1 MRYINYFYFYK
12 ILLLKNEKNLKII
25 KSMNASYRF
34 RNFTSNMLVRNMKM
48 DKEIYIKKRKD
59 EKYINFEFKIKHL
72 LILDK
77 NGYLLINSSISEYSK
92 LSPKFLDMIKL
103 LVMKIICLDLK
114 YYEIFFKH
122 YKIFILNQNFIYIAI
137 LSNKYNS
144 CLIRL
149 YLLFFN
155 AVFINLL
162 GDNIINQSYVDLTTI
177 SKIVEVYYIPPLT
190 IKFSKAIDY
199 ILAKKETNSS
209 KYLYKFKNLFIY
221 YIENNGYIIP
231 LFDYRKIIHSKEL
244 KYKYNIRKNEDIL
257 NSITRLILEPIYNNN
272 YINKSEIYSHSL
284 ELYSTF
290 PRWMLI
296 GKYLKIYNGIIFV
309 QLYTAK
315 KLSKVNNIYQ
325 EYEIKEQMNIDS
337 YYKIAS
343 KHSNKFVKIIEF
355 FLYSYFETISDIM
368 NKYCNPKNELLY
380 FDIDLLIVTN
390 DVLSL
395 KVVEENLINLVY
407 KRLKLNRKNEI
418 VSNNSEN
425 NLKSSS
431 DKESESNNNS
441 EKNNDFDD
449 KKDDSKIDDSS
460 SSVSITSV
468 SKTFLQLDTT
478 DILKEIKRKSVQL
491 SSFDSNF
498 FYDGNSEFSEIWNIS
513 CIKNTN
519 QNNYDLRSFF
529 SNIPG
534 EKKLSGID
542 KISIIEK
549 QDKQDKLDISRR
561 QTDKQIN
568 IFRGHRNSIG
578 PTFNIIVNNNNNNTN
593 NNNGIM
599 ANRKVSMKS
608 LKNRRINSIVF
619 TNKNTATITP
629 NKMNFNRKKSSFNFN
644 KAINLHK
651 RSNSSTNSGLYLNQ
665 FYSMI
670 YNNPKFFKSKYQILK
685 EIQNKI
691 KQSYTKKS
699 NSLIIENKRENKK
712 EKKVKIITNEKNNNF
727 NKINSFFEDDQGIT
741 KDILQEFYEDKSSIN
756 FLQNNKNSL
765 FRKLNK
771 GK

>member
-1 MRYINYFYFYK
+1 
-12 ILLLKNEKNLKII
+12 
-25 KSMNASYRF
+25 MNASYRL
-34 RNFTSNMLVRNMKM
+34 RNFVSNMIVRNMKM
-48 DKEIYIKKRKD
+48 NKEIYIKKKKD

-92 LSPKFLDMIKL
+92 LSPKFIDRIKL
-103 LVMKIICLDLK
+103 FVMKIICLDLK

-122 YKIFILNQNFIYIAI
+122 YKIFILNQNFIYVAI
-137 LSNKYNS
+137 LSSKYNS

-155 AVFINLL
+155 TVFINLL
-162 GDNIINQSYVDLTTI
+162 GDNIINQSFVDLTTI

-190 IKFSKAIDY
+190 IKFSNAIEY
-199 ILAKKETNSS
+199 ILSKKEANSS

-231 LFDYRKIIHSKEL
+231 LFDYRKIILSKEL
-244 KYKYNIRKNEDIL
+244 KYKYNIRKNEDVL
-257 NSITRLILEPIYNNN
+257 HSITQIILEPIYNNN

-284 ELYSTF
+284 ELFSTF

-296 GKYLKIYNGIIFV
+296 GKYLKIFNGIIFV
-309 QLYTAK
+309 QVYTAK
-315 KLSKVNNIYQ
+315 KLSKINNIYQ
-325 EYEIKEQMNIDS
+325 EYEIKEQMNLDD
-337 YYKIAS
+337 YYKITS
-343 KHSNKFVKIIEF
+343 KHSNKFLKIIEF

-395 KVVEENLINLVY
+395 KVVEDSLINLVY
-407 KRLKLNRKNEI
+407 KRLKLNRKNEV
-418 VSNNSEN
+418 VSNNTSNSKSLSE
-425 NLKSSS
+425 
-431 DKESESNNNS
+431 KESESNNNS
-441 EKNNDFDD
+441 EKNNDIEN
-449 KKDDSKIDDSS
+449 KKDDSKIDSS
-460 SSVSITSV
+460 SSISVTSV

-478 DILKEIKRKSVQL
+478 DILKEIKRRKSIQL
-491 SSFDSNF
+491 SSFDSNI
-498 FYDGNSEFSEIWNIS
+498 FYDGKSEISEIWNIS

-519 QNNYDLRSFF
+519 QNNFDLRSLF

-568 IFRGHRNSIG
+568 IFKGHRNSIG
-578 PTFNIIVNNNNNNTN
+578 PTFNIIVNNNNNNANNNAN

-599 ANRKVSMKS
+599 ASRKVSMKS
-608 LKNRRINSIVF
+608 LKNRRVNSIVIN
-619 TNKNTATITP
+619 NKNTATIAP
-629 NKMNFNRKKSSFNFN
+629 NKINFNKKKSSIMFT
-644 KAINLHK
+644 KANYLHK

-665 FYSMI
+665 FYSLI
-670 YNNPKFFKSKYQILK
+670 NNNPKFFKSKYQILK

-691 KQSYTKKS
+691 KQSFTKKS
-699 NSLIIENKRENKK
+699 NSLIIENKKDIKK
-712 EKKVKIITNEKNNNF
+712 EKKVTFKKNEKNSNI
-727 NKINSFFEDDQGIT
+727 NKINSFLEDDQGIT
-741 KDILQEFYEDKSSIN
+741 NDILQEFYEDKSSVN

>member
-1 MRYINYFYFYK
+1 
-12 ILLLKNEKNLKII
+12 
-25 KSMNASYRF
+25 MNASYRL
-34 RNFTSNMLVRNMKM
+34 RNFVSNMIVRNMKM
-48 DKEIYIKKRKD
+48 NKEIYIKKKKD

-92 LSPKFLDMIKL
+92 LSPKFIDRIKL
-103 LVMKIICLDLK
+103 FVMKIICLDLK

-122 YKIFILNQNFIYIAI
+122 YKIFILNQNFIYVAI
-137 LSNKYNS
+137 LSSKYNS

-155 AVFINLL
+155 TVFINLL
-162 GDNIINQSYVDLTTI
+162 GDNIINQSFVDLTTI

-190 IKFSKAIDY
+190 IKFSNAIEY
-199 ILAKKETNSS
+199 ILSKKEANSS

-231 LFDYRKIIHSKEL
+231 LFDYRKIILSKEL
-244 KYKYNIRKNEDIL
+244 KYKYNIRKNEDVL
-257 NSITRLILEPIYNNN
+257 HSITQIILEPIYNNN

-284 ELYSTF
+284 ELFSTF

-296 GKYLKIYNGIIFV
+296 GKYLKIFNGIIFV
-309 QLYTAK
+309 QVYTAK
-315 KLSKVNNIYQ
+315 KLSKINNIYQ
-325 EYEIKEQMNIDS
+325 EYEIKEQMNLDD
-337 YYKIAS
+337 YYKITS
-343 KHSNKFVKIIEF
+343 KHSNKFLKIIEF

-395 KVVEENLINLVY
+395 KVVEDSLINLVY
-407 KRLKLNRKNEI
+407 KRLKLNRKNEV
-418 VSNNSEN
+418 VSNNTSNSKSLSE
-425 NLKSSS
+425 
-431 DKESESNNNS
+431 KESESNNNS
-441 EKNNDFDD
+441 EKNNDIEN
-449 KKDDSKIDDSS
+449 KKDDSKIDSS
-460 SSVSITSV
+460 SSISVTSV

-478 DILKEIKRKSVQL
+478 DILKEIKRKSIQL
-491 SSFDSNF
+491 SSFDSNI

-519 QNNYDLRSFF
+519 QNNYDLRSLF

-568 IFRGHRNSIG
+568 IFKGHRNSIG
-578 PTFNIIVNNNNNNTN
+578 PTFNIIVNNNNNNANNNAN

-599 ANRKVSMKS
+599 ASRKVSMKS
-608 LKNRRINSIVF
+608 LKNRRVNSIVIN
-619 TNKNTATITP
+619 NKNTATIAP
-629 NKMNFNRKKSSFNFN
+629 NKINFNKKKSSIMFT
-644 KAINLHK
+644 KANYLHK

-665 FYSMI
+665 FYSLI
-670 YNNPKFFKSKYQILK
+670 NNNPKFFKSKYQILK

-699 NSLIIENKRENKK
+699 NSLIIENKKDIKK
-712 EKKVKIITNEKNNNF
+712 EKKVTFKKNEKNSNI
-727 NKINSFFEDDQGIT
+727 NKINSFLEDDQGIT
-741 KDILQEFYEDKSSIN
+741 NDILQEFYEDKSSVN

>member
-1 MRYINYFYFYK
+1 
-12 ILLLKNEKNLKII
+12 
-25 KSMNASYRF
+25 MNASYRL
-34 RNFTSNMLVRNMKM
+34 RNFVSNMIVRNMKM
-48 DKEIYIKKRKD
+48 NKEIYIKKKKD

-92 LSPKFLDMIKL
+92 LSPKFIDRIKL
-103 LVMKIICLDLK
+103 FVMKIICLDLK

-122 YKIFILNQNFIYIAI
+122 YKIFILNQNFIYVAI
-137 LSNKYNS
+137 LSSKYNS

-155 AVFINLL
+155 TVFINLL
-162 GDNIINQSYVDLTTI
+162 GDNIINQSFVDLTTI

-190 IKFSKAIDY
+190 IKFSNAIEY
-199 ILAKKETNSS
+199 ILSKKEANSS

-231 LFDYRKIIHSKEL
+231 LFDYRKIILSKEL
-244 KYKYNIRKNEDIL
+244 KYKYNIRKNEDVL
-257 NSITRLILEPIYNNN
+257 HSITQIILEPIYNNN

-284 ELYSTF
+284 ELFSTF

-296 GKYLKIYNGIIFV
+296 GKYLKIFNGIIFV
-309 QLYTAK
+309 QVYTAK
-315 KLSKVNNIYQ
+315 KLSKINNIYQ
-325 EYEIKEQMNIDS
+325 EYEIKDQMNLDD
-337 YYKIAS
+337 YYKITS
-343 KHSNKFVKIIEF
+343 KHSNKFLKIIEF

-395 KVVEENLINLVY
+395 KVVEDSLINLVY
-407 KRLKLNRKNEI
+407 KRLKLNRKNEV
-418 VSNNSEN
+418 VSNNSSN
-425 NLKSSS
+425 SKSLSE
-431 DKESESNNNS
+431 KESESNNNS
-441 EKNNDFDD
+441 EKNNDIEN
-449 KKDDSKIDDSS
+449 KKDDSKIDSS
-460 SSVSITSV
+460 SSISVTSV

-478 DILKEIKRKSVQL
+478 DILKEIKRRKSIQL
-491 SSFDSNF
+491 SSFDSNI

-519 QNNYDLRSFF
+519 QNNYDLRSLF

-568 IFRGHRNSIG
+568 IFKGHRNSIG
-578 PTFNIIVNNNNNNTN
+578 PTFNIIVNNNNNSNNNAN

-599 ANRKVSMKS
+599 ASRKVSMKS
-608 LKNRRINSIVF
+608 LKNRRVNSIVIN
-619 TNKNTATITP
+619 NKNTATIAP
-629 NKMNFNRKKSSFNFN
+629 NKINFNKKKSSIMFT
-644 KAINLHK
+644 KANYLHK

-665 FYSMI
+665 FYSLI
-670 YNNPKFFKSKYQILK
+670 NNNPKFFKSKYQILK

-699 NSLIIENKRENKK
+699 NSLIIENKKDIKK
-712 EKKVKIITNEKNNNF
+712 EKKVTFKKNEKNSNI
-727 NKINSFFEDDQGIT
+727 NKINSFLEDDQGIT
-741 KDILQEFYEDKSSIN
+741 NDILQEFYEDKSSVN

>member
-1 MRYINYFYFYK
+1 
-12 ILLLKNEKNLKII
+12 
-25 KSMNASYRF
+25 MNASYRL
-34 RNFTSNMLVRNMKM
+34 RNFVSNMIVRNMKM
-48 DKEIYIKKRKD
+48 NKEIYIKKKKD

-92 LSPKFLDMIKL
+92 LSPKFIDRIKL
-103 LVMKIICLDLK
+103 FVMKIICLDLK

-122 YKIFILNQNFIYIAI
+122 YKIFILNQNFIYVAI
-137 LSNKYNS
+137 LSSKYNS

-155 AVFINLL
+155 TVFINLL
-162 GDNIINQSYVDLTTI
+162 GDNIINQSFVDLTTI

-190 IKFSKAIDY
+190 IKFSNAIEY
-199 ILAKKETNSS
+199 ILSKKEANSS

-231 LFDYRKIIHSKEL
+231 LFDYRKIILSKEL
-244 KYKYNIRKNEDIL
+244 KYKYNIRKNEDVL
-257 NSITRLILEPIYNNN
+257 HSITQIILEPIYNNN

-284 ELYSTF
+284 ELFSTF

-296 GKYLKIYNGIIFV
+296 GKYLKIFNGIIFV
-309 QLYTAK
+309 QVYTAK
-315 KLSKVNNIYQ
+315 KLSKINNIYQ
-325 EYEIKEQMNIDS
+325 EYEIKEQMNLDD
-337 YYKIAS
+337 YYKITS
-343 KHSNKFVKIIEF
+343 KHSNKFLKIIEF

-395 KVVEENLINLVY
+395 KVVEDSLINLVY
-407 KRLKLNRKNEI
+407 KRLKLNRKNEV
-418 VSNNSEN
+418 VSNNTSNSKSLSE
-425 NLKSSS
+425 
-431 DKESESNNNS
+431 KESESNNNS
-441 EKNNDFDD
+441 EKNNDIEN
-449 KKDDSKIDDSS
+449 KKDDSKIDSS
-460 SSVSITSV
+460 SSISVTSV

-478 DILKEIKRKSVQL
+478 DILKEIKRRKSIQL
-491 SSFDSNF
+491 SSFDSNI
-498 FYDGNSEFSEIWNIS
+498 FYDGKSEISEIWNIS

-519 QNNYDLRSFF
+519 QNNFDLRSLF

-568 IFRGHRNSIG
+568 IFKGHRNSIG
-578 PTFNIIVNNNNNNTN
+578 PTFNIIVNNNNNNANNNAN

-599 ANRKVSMKS
+599 ASRKVSMKS
-608 LKNRRINSIVF
+608 LKNRRVNSIVIN
-619 TNKNTATITP
+619 NKNTATIAP
-629 NKMNFNRKKSSFNFN
+629 NKINFNKKKSSIMFT
-644 KAINLHK
+644 KANYLHK

-665 FYSMI
+665 FYSLI
-670 YNNPKFFKSKYQILK
+670 NNNPKFFKSKYQILK

-691 KQSYTKKS
+691 KQSFTKKS
-699 NSLIIENKRENKK
+699 NSLIIENKKDIKK
-712 EKKVKIITNEKNNNF
+712 EKKVTFKKNEKNSNI
-727 NKINSFFEDDQGIT
+727 NKINSFLEDDQGIAN
-741 KDILQEFYEDKSSIN
+741 DILQEFYEDKSSVN

>member
-1 MRYINYFYFYK
+1 
-12 ILLLKNEKNLKII
+12 
-25 KSMNASYRF
+25 MNASYRL
-34 RNFTSNMLVRNMKM
+34 RNFVSNMIVRNMKM
-48 DKEIYIKKRKD
+48 NKEIYIKKKKD

-92 LSPKFLDMIKL
+92 LSPKFIDRIKL
-103 LVMKIICLDLK
+103 FVMKIICLDLK

-122 YKIFILNQNFIYIAI
+122 YKIFILNQNFIYVAI
-137 LSNKYNS
+137 LSSKYNS

-155 AVFINLL
+155 TVFINLL
-162 GDNIINQSYVDLTTI
+162 GDNIINQSFVDLTTI

-190 IKFSKAIDY
+190 IKFSNAIEY
-199 ILAKKETNSS
+199 ILSKKEANSS

-231 LFDYRKIIHSKEL
+231 LFDYRKIILSKEL
-244 KYKYNIRKNEDIL
+244 KYKYNIRKNEDVL
-257 NSITRLILEPIYNNN
+257 HSITQIILEPIYNNN

-284 ELYSTF
+284 ELFSTF

-296 GKYLKIYNGIIFV
+296 GKYLKIFNGIIFV
-309 QLYTAK
+309 QVYTAK
-315 KLSKVNNIYQ
+315 KLSKINNIYQ
-325 EYEIKEQMNIDS
+325 EYEIKDQMNLDD
-337 YYKIAS
+337 YYKITS
-343 KHSNKFVKIIEF
+343 KHSNKFLKIIEF

-395 KVVEENLINLVY
+395 KVVEDSLINLVY
-407 KRLKLNRKNEI
+407 KRLKLNRKNEV
-418 VSNNSEN
+418 VSNNTSNSKSLSE
-425 NLKSSS
+425 
-431 DKESESNNNS
+431 KESESNNNS
-441 EKNNDFDD
+441 EKNNDIEN
-449 KKDDSKIDDSS
+449 KKDDSKIDSS
-460 SSVSITSV
+460 SSISVTSV

-478 DILKEIKRKSVQL
+478 DILKEIKRRKSIQL
-491 SSFDSNF
+491 SSFDSNI

-519 QNNYDLRSFF
+519 QNNYDLRSLF

-568 IFRGHRNSIG
+568 IFKGHRNSIG
-578 PTFNIIVNNNNNNTN
+578 PTFNIIVNNNNNNANNNAN

-599 ANRKVSMKS
+599 ASRKVSMKS
-608 LKNRRINSIVF
+608 LKNRRVNSIVIN
-619 TNKNTATITP
+619 NKNTATITP
-629 NKMNFNRKKSSFNFN
+629 NKINFNKKKSSIMFT
-644 KAINLHK
+644 KANYLHK

-665 FYSMI
+665 FYSLI
-670 YNNPKFFKSKYQILK
+670 NNNPKFFKSKYQILK

-699 NSLIIENKRENKK
+699 NSLIIENKKDIKK
-712 EKKVKIITNEKNNNF
+712 EKKVTFKKNEKNSNI
-727 NKINSFFEDDQGIT
+727 NKINSFLEDDQGIT
-741 KDILQEFYEDKSSIN
+741 NDILQEFYEDKSSVN

>member
-1 MRYINYFYFYK
+1 
-12 ILLLKNEKNLKII
+12 
-25 KSMNASYRF
+25 MNASYRL
-34 RNFTSNMLVRNMKM
+34 RNFVSNMIVRNMKM
-48 DKEIYIKKRKD
+48 NKEIYIKKKKD

-92 LSPKFLDMIKL
+92 LSPKFIDRIKL
-103 LVMKIICLDLK
+103 FVMKIICLDLK

-122 YKIFILNQNFIYIAI
+122 YKIFILNQNFIYVAI
-137 LSNKYNS
+137 LSSKYNS

-155 AVFINLL
+155 TVFINLL
-162 GDNIINQSYVDLTTI
+162 GDNIINQSFVDLTTI

-190 IKFSKAIDY
+190 IKFSNAIEY
-199 ILAKKETNSS
+199 ILSKKEANSS

-231 LFDYRKIIHSKEL
+231 LFDYRKIILSKEL
-244 KYKYNIRKNEDIL
+244 KYKYNIRKNEDVL
-257 NSITRLILEPIYNNN
+257 HSITQIILEPIYNNN

-284 ELYSTF
+284 ELFSTF

-296 GKYLKIYNGIIFV
+296 GKYLKIFNGIIFV
-309 QLYTAK
+309 QVYTAK
-315 KLSKVNNIYQ
+315 KLSKINNIYQ
-325 EYEIKEQMNIDS
+325 EYEIKEQMNLDD
-337 YYKIAS
+337 YYKITS
-343 KHSNKFVKIIEF
+343 KHSNKFLKIIEF
-355 FLYSYFETISDIM
+355 FLYSYFETISDVM

-395 KVVEENLINLVY
+395 KVVEDSLINLVY
-407 KRLKLNRKNEI
+407 KRLKLNRKNEVI
-418 VSNNSEN
+418 SNNTSNSKSLSE
-425 NLKSSS
+425 
-431 DKESESNNNS
+431 KESESNNNS
-441 EKNNDFDD
+441 EKNNDIEN
-449 KKDDSKIDDSS
+449 KKDDSKIDSS
-460 SSVSITSV
+460 SSISVTSV

-478 DILKEIKRKSVQL
+478 DILKEIKRRKSIQL
-491 SSFDSNF
+491 SSFDSNI

-519 QNNYDLRSFF
+519 QNNYDLRSLF

-568 IFRGHRNSIG
+568 IFKGHRNSIG
-578 PTFNIIVNNNNNNTN
+578 PTFNIIVNNNNNNANNNAN

-599 ANRKVSMKS
+599 ASRKVSMKS
-608 LKNRRINSIVF
+608 LKNRRVNSIVIN
-619 TNKNTATITP
+619 NKNTATIAP
-629 NKMNFNRKKSSFNFN
+629 NKINFNKKKSSIMFT
-644 KAINLHK
+644 KANYLHK

-665 FYSMI
+665 FYSLI
-670 YNNPKFFKSKYQILK
+670 NNNPKFFKSKYQILK

-699 NSLIIENKRENKK
+699 NSLIIENKKDIKK
-712 EKKVKIITNEKNNNF
+712 EKKVTFKKNEKNSNI
-727 NKINSFFEDDQGIT
+727 NKINSFLEDDQGIAN
-741 KDILQEFYEDKSSIN
+741 DILQEFYEDKSSVN

>member
-1 MRYINYFYFYK
+1 
-12 ILLLKNEKNLKII
+12 
-25 KSMNASYRF
+25 MNASYRL
-34 RNFTSNMLVRNMKM
+34 RNFVSNMIVRNMKM
-48 DKEIYIKKRKD
+48 NKEIYIKKKKD

-92 LSPKFLDMIKL
+92 LSPKFIDRIKL
-103 LVMKIICLDLK
+103 FVMKIICLDLK

-122 YKIFILNQNFIYIAI
+122 YKIFILNQNFIYVAI
-137 LSNKYNS
+137 LSSKYNS

-155 AVFINLL
+155 TVFINLL
-162 GDNIINQSYVDLTTI
+162 GDNIINQSFVDLTTI

-190 IKFSKAIDY
+190 IKFSNAIEY
-199 ILAKKETNSS
+199 ILSKKEANSS

-231 LFDYRKIIHSKEL
+231 LFDYRKIILSKEL
-244 KYKYNIRKNEDIL
+244 KYKYNIRKNEDVL
-257 NSITRLILEPIYNNN
+257 HSITQIILEPIYNNN

-284 ELYSTF
+284 ELFSTF

-296 GKYLKIYNGIIFV
+296 GKYLKIFNGIIFV
-309 QLYTAK
+309 QVYTAK
-315 KLSKVNNIYQ
+315 KLSKINNIYQ
-325 EYEIKEQMNIDS
+325 EYEIKDQMNLDD
-337 YYKIAS
+337 YYKITS
-343 KHSNKFVKIIEF
+343 KHSNKFLKIIEF

-395 KVVEENLINLVY
+395 KVVEDSLINLVY
-407 KRLKLNRKNEI
+407 KRLKLNRKNEV
-418 VSNNSEN
+418 VSNNTSNSKSLSE
-425 NLKSSS
+425 
-431 DKESESNNNS
+431 KESESNNNS
-441 EKNNDFDD
+441 EKNNDIEN
-449 KKDDSKIDDSS
+449 KKDDSKIDSS
-460 SSVSITSV
+460 SSISVTSV

-478 DILKEIKRKSVQL
+478 DILKEIKRRKSIQL
-491 SSFDSNF
+491 SSFDSNI
-498 FYDGNSEFSEIWNIS
+498 FYDGKSEISEIWNIS

-519 QNNYDLRSFF
+519 QNNFDLRSLF

-568 IFRGHRNSIG
+568 IFKGHRNSIG
-578 PTFNIIVNNNNNNTN
+578 PTFNIIVNNNNNSNNNAN

-599 ANRKVSMKS
+599 ASRKVSMKS
-608 LKNRRINSIVF
+608 LKNRRVNSIVIN
-619 TNKNTATITP
+619 NKNTATITP
-629 NKMNFNRKKSSFNFN
+629 NKINFNKKKSSIMFT
-644 KAINLHK
+644 KANYLHK

-665 FYSMI
+665 FYSLI
-670 YNNPKFFKSKYQILK
+670 NNNPKFFKSKYQILK

-691 KQSYTKKS
+691 KQSFTKKS
-699 NSLIIENKRENKK
+699 NSLIIENKKDIKK
-712 EKKVKIITNEKNNNF
+712 EKKVTFKKNEKNSNI
-727 NKINSFFEDDQGIT
+727 NKINSFLEDDQGIT
-741 KDILQEFYEDKSSIN
+741 NDILQEFYEDKSSVN

>member
-1 MRYINYFYFYK
+1 
-12 ILLLKNEKNLKII
+12 
-25 KSMNASYRF
+25 MNASYRL
-34 RNFTSNMLVRNMKM
+34 RNFVSNMIVRNMKM
-48 DKEIYIKKRKD
+48 NKEIYIKKKKD

-92 LSPKFLDMIKL
+92 LSPKFIDRIKL
-103 LVMKIICLDLK
+103 FVMKIICLDLK

-122 YKIFILNQNFIYIAI
+122 YKIFILNQNFIYVAI
-137 LSNKYNS
+137 LSSKYNS

-155 AVFINLL
+155 TVFINLL
-162 GDNIINQSYVDLTTI
+162 GDNIINQSFVDLTTI

-190 IKFSKAIDY
+190 IKFSNAIEY
-199 ILAKKETNSS
+199 ILSKKEANSS

-231 LFDYRKIIHSKEL
+231 LFDYRKIILSKEL
-244 KYKYNIRKNEDIL
+244 KYKYNIRKNEDVL
-257 NSITRLILEPIYNNN
+257 HSITQIILEPIYNNN

-284 ELYSTF
+284 ELFSTF

-296 GKYLKIYNGIIFV
+296 GKYLKIFNGIIFV
-309 QLYTAK
+309 QVYTAK
-315 KLSKVNNIYQ
+315 KLSKINNIYQ
-325 EYEIKEQMNIDS
+325 EYEIKEQMNLDD
-337 YYKIAS
+337 YYKITS
-343 KHSNKFVKIIEF
+343 KHSNKFLKIIEF

-395 KVVEENLINLVY
+395 KVVEDSLINLVY
-407 KRLKLNRKNEI
+407 KRLKLNRKNEV
-418 VSNNSEN
+418 VSNNTSNSKSLSE
-425 NLKSSS
+425 
-431 DKESESNNNS
+431 KESESNNNS
-441 EKNNDFDD
+441 EKNNDIEN
-449 KKDDSKIDDSS
+449 KKDDSKIDSS
-460 SSVSITSV
+460 SSISVTSV

-478 DILKEIKRKSVQL
+478 DILKEIKRRKSIQL
-491 SSFDSNF
+491 SSFDSNI
-498 FYDGNSEFSEIWNIS
+498 FYDGKSEISEIWNIS

-519 QNNYDLRSFF
+519 QNNFDLRSLF

-568 IFRGHRNSIG
+568 IFKGHRNSIG
-578 PTFNIIVNNNNNNTN
+578 PTFNIIVNNNNNANNNAN

-599 ANRKVSMKS
+599 ASRKVSMKS
-608 LKNRRINSIVF
+608 LKNRRVNSIVIN
-619 TNKNTATITP
+619 NKNTATITP
-629 NKMNFNRKKSSFNFN
+629 NKINFNKKKSSIMFT
-644 KAINLHK
+644 KANYLHK

-665 FYSMI
+665 FYSLI
-670 YNNPKFFKSKYQILK
+670 NNNPKFFKSKYQILK

-699 NSLIIENKRENKK
+699 NSLIIENKKDIKK
-712 EKKVKIITNEKNNNF
+712 EKKVTFKKNEKNSNI
-727 NKINSFFEDDQGIT
+727 NKINSFLEDDQGIT
-741 KDILQEFYEDKSSIN
+741 NDILQEFYEDKSSVN

>member
-1 MRYINYFYFYK
+1 
-12 ILLLKNEKNLKII
+12 
-25 KSMNASYRF
+25 
-34 RNFTSNMLVRNMKM
+34 
-48 DKEIYIKKRKD
+48 
-59 EKYINFEFKIKHL
+59 
-72 LILDK
+72 
-77 NGYLLINSSISEYSK
+77 
-92 LSPKFLDMIKL
+92 
-103 LVMKIICLDLK
+103 MKIICLDLK

-122 YKIFILNQNFIYIAI
+122 YKIFILNQNFIYVAI
-137 LSNKYNS
+137 LSSKYNS

-155 AVFINLL
+155 TVFINLL
-162 GDNIINQSYVDLTTI
+162 GDNIINQSFVDLTTI

-190 IKFSKAIDY
+190 IKFSNAIEY
-199 ILAKKETNSS
+199 ILSKKEANSS

-231 LFDYRKIIHSKEL
+231 LFDYRKIILSKEL
-244 KYKYNIRKNEDIL
+244 KYKYNIRKNEDVL
-257 NSITRLILEPIYNNN
+257 HSITQIILEPIYNNN

-284 ELYSTF
+284 ELFSTF

-296 GKYLKIYNGIIFV
+296 GKYLKIFNGIIFV
-309 QLYTAK
+309 QVYTAK
-315 KLSKVNNIYQ
+315 KLSKINNIYQ
-325 EYEIKEQMNIDS
+325 EYEIKDQMNLDD
-337 YYKIAS
+337 YYKITS
-343 KHSNKFVKIIEF
+343 KHSNKFLKIIEF

-395 KVVEENLINLVY
+395 KVVEDSLINLVY
-407 KRLKLNRKNEI
+407 KRLKLNRKNEV
-418 VSNNSEN
+418 VSNNSSN
-425 NLKSSS
+425 SKSLSE
-431 DKESESNNNS
+431 KESESNNNS
-441 EKNNDFDD
+441 EKNNDIEN
-449 KKDDSKIDDSS
+449 KKDDSKIDSS
-460 SSVSITSV
+460 SSISVTSV

-478 DILKEIKRKSVQL
+478 DILKEIKRRKSIQL
-491 SSFDSNF
+491 SSFDSNI
-498 FYDGNSEFSEIWNIS
+498 FYDGKSEISEIWNIS

-519 QNNYDLRSFF
+519 QNNFDLRSLF

-542 KISIIEK
+542 KLSIIEK

-568 IFRGHRNSIG
+568 IFKGHRNSIG
-578 PTFNIIVNNNNNNTN
+578 PTFNIIVNNNNNANNNAN

-599 ANRKVSMKS
+599 ASRKVSMKS
-608 LKNRRINSIVF
+608 LKNRRVNSIVIN
-619 TNKNTATITP
+619 NKNTATITP
-629 NKMNFNRKKSSFNFN
+629 NKINFNKKKSSIMFT
-644 KAINLHK
+644 KANYLHK

-665 FYSMI
+665 FYSLI
-670 YNNPKFFKSKYQILK
+670 NNNPKFFKSKYQILK

-699 NSLIIENKRENKK
+699 NSLIIENKKDIKK
-712 EKKVKIITNEKNNNF
+712 EKKVTFKKNEKNSNI
-727 NKINSFFEDDQGIT
+727 NKINSFLEDDQGIT
-741 KDILQEFYEDKSSIN
+741 NDILQEFYEDKSSVN

>member
-1 MRYINYFYFYK
+1 
-12 ILLLKNEKNLKII
+12 
-25 KSMNASYRF
+25 MNASYRL
-34 RNFTSNMLVRNMKM
+34 RNFVSNMIVRNMKM
-48 DKEIYIKKRKD
+48 NKEIYIKKKKD

-92 LSPKFLDMIKL
+92 LSPKFIDRIKL
-103 LVMKIICLDLK
+103 FVMKIICLDLK

-122 YKIFILNQNFIYIAI
+122 YKIFILNQNFIYVAI
-137 LSNKYNS
+137 LSSKYNS

-155 AVFINLL
+155 TVFINLL
-162 GDNIINQSYVDLTTI
+162 GDNIINQSFVDLTTI

-190 IKFSKAIDY
+190 IKFSNAIEY
-199 ILAKKETNSS
+199 ILSKKEANSS

-231 LFDYRKIIHSKEL
+231 LFDYRKIILSKEL
-244 KYKYNIRKNEDIL
+244 KYKYNIRKNEDVL
-257 NSITRLILEPIYNNN
+257 HSITQIILEPIYNNN

-284 ELYSTF
+284 ELFSTF

-296 GKYLKIYNGIIFV
+296 GKYLKIFNGIIFV
-309 QLYTAK
+309 QVYTAK
-315 KLSKVNNIYQ
+315 KLSKINNIYQ
-325 EYEIKEQMNIDS
+325 EYEIKEQMNLDD
-337 YYKIAS
+337 YYKITS
-343 KHSNKFVKIIEF
+343 KHSNKFLKIIEF

-395 KVVEENLINLVY
+395 KVVEDSLINLVY
-407 KRLKLNRKNEI
+407 KRLKLNRKNEV
-418 VSNNSEN
+418 VSNNTSNSKSLSE
-425 NLKSSS
+425 
-431 DKESESNNNS
+431 KESESNNNS
-441 EKNNDFDD
+441 EKNNDIEN
-449 KKDDSKIDDSS
+449 KKDDSKIDSS
-460 SSVSITSV
+460 SSISVTSV

-478 DILKEIKRKSVQL
+478 DILKEIKRRKSIQL
-491 SSFDSNF
+491 SSFDSNI

-519 QNNYDLRSFF
+519 QNNYDLRSLF

-568 IFRGHRNSIG
+568 IFKGHRNSIG
-578 PTFNIIVNNNNNNTN
+578 PTFNIIVNNNNNN
-593 NNNGIM
+593 NNNGLI
-599 ANRKVSMKS
+599 ASRKISMKS
-608 LKNRRINSIVF
+608 LKNRRVNSIVF
-619 TNKNTATITP
+619 NNKNTNISPT
-629 NKMNFNRKKSSFNFN
+629 KMNYNKNKSSFIVN
-644 KAINLHK
+644 KNINLQK

-665 FYSMI
+665 FYSLI
-670 YNNPKFFKSKYQILK
+670 NNNPKFFKSKYQILK

-699 NSLIIENKRENKK
+699 KSLIIEDKNGNKK
-712 EKKVKIITNEKNNNF
+712 EKKIRLIKNDKKNNL
-727 NKINSFFEDDQGIT
+727 NKINSFFEEEQGIS
-741 KDILQEFYEDKSSIN
+741 KDILQEFYEDKSSID
-756 FLQNNKNSL
+756 FLQNNKSSL
-765 FRKLNK
+765 FKNLNK

>member
-1 MRYINYFYFYK
+1 
-12 ILLLKNEKNLKII
+12 
-25 KSMNASYRF
+25 MNASYRL
-34 RNFTSNMLVRNMKM
+34 RNFVSNMIVRNMKM
-48 DKEIYIKKRKD
+48 NKEIYIKKKKD

-92 LSPKFLDMIKL
+92 LSPKFIDRIKL
-103 LVMKIICLDLK
+103 FVMKIICLDLK

-122 YKIFILNQNFIYIAI
+122 YKIFILNQNFIYVAI
-137 LSNKYNS
+137 LSSKYNS

-155 AVFINLL
+155 TVFINLL
-162 GDNIINQSYVDLTTI
+162 GDNIINQSFVDLTTI

-190 IKFSKAIDY
+190 IKFSNAIEY
-199 ILAKKETNSS
+199 ILSKKEANSS

-231 LFDYRKIIHSKEL
+231 LFDYRKIILSKEL
-244 KYKYNIRKNEDIL
+244 KYKYNIRKNEDVL
-257 NSITRLILEPIYNNN
+257 HSITQIILEPIYNNN

-284 ELYSTF
+284 ELFSTF

-296 GKYLKIYNGIIFV
+296 GKYLKIFNGIIFV
-309 QLYTAK
+309 QVYTAK
-315 KLSKVNNIYQ
+315 KLSKINNIYQ
-325 EYEIKEQMNIDS
+325 EYEIKEQMNLDD
-337 YYKIAS
+337 YYKITS
-343 KHSNKFVKIIEF
+343 KHSNKFLKIIEF

-395 KVVEENLINLVY
+395 KVVEDSLINLVY
-407 KRLKLNRKNEI
+407 KRLKLNRKNEV
-418 VSNNSEN
+418 VSNNTSNSKSLSE
-425 NLKSSS
+425 
-431 DKESESNNNS
+431 KESESNNNS
-441 EKNNDFDD
+441 EKNNDIEN
-449 KKDDSKIDDSS
+449 KKDDSKIDSS
-460 SSVSITSV
+460 SSISVTSV

-478 DILKEIKRKSVQL
+478 DILKEIKRRKSIQL
-491 SSFDSNF
+491 SSFDSNI
-498 FYDGNSEFSEIWNIS
+498 FYDGKSEISEIWNIS

-519 QNNYDLRSFF
+519 QNNFDLRSLF

-568 IFRGHRNSIG
+568 IFKGHRNSIG
-578 PTFNIIVNNNNNNTN
+578 PTFNIIVNNNNNSNNNAN

-599 ANRKVSMKS
+599 ASRKVSMKS
-608 LKNRRINSIVF
+608 LKNRRVNSIVIN
-619 TNKNTATITP
+619 NKNTATIAP
-629 NKMNFNRKKSSFNFN
+629 NKINFNKKKSSIMFT
-644 KAINLHK
+644 KANYLHK

-665 FYSMI
+665 FYSLI
-670 YNNPKFFKSKYQILK
+670 NNNPKFFKSKYQILK

-691 KQSYTKKS
+691 KQSFTKKS
-699 NSLIIENKRENKK
+699 NSLIIENKKDIKK
-712 EKKVKIITNEKNNNF
+712 EKKVTFKKNEKNSNI
-727 NKINSFFEDDQGIT
+727 NKINSFLEDDQGIAN
-741 KDILQEFYEDKSSIN
+741 DILQEFYEDKSSVN

>member
-1 MRYINYFYFYK
+1 
-12 ILLLKNEKNLKII
+12 
-25 KSMNASYRF
+25 MNASYRL
-34 RNFTSNMLVRNMKM
+34 RNFVSNMIVRNMKM
-48 DKEIYIKKRKD
+48 NKEIYIKKKKD

-92 LSPKFLDMIKL
+92 LSPKFIDRIKL
-103 LVMKIICLDLK
+103 FVMKIICLDLK

-122 YKIFILNQNFIYIAI
+122 YKIFILNQNFIYVAI
-137 LSNKYNS
+137 LSSKYNS

-155 AVFINLL
+155 TVFINLL
-162 GDNIINQSYVDLTTI
+162 GDNIINQSFVDLTTI

-190 IKFSKAIDY
+190 IKFSNAIEY
-199 ILAKKETNSS
+199 ILSKKEANSS

-231 LFDYRKIIHSKEL
+231 LFDYRKIILSKEL
-244 KYKYNIRKNEDIL
+244 KYKYNIRKNEDVL
-257 NSITRLILEPIYNNN
+257 HSITQIILEPIYNNN

-284 ELYSTF
+284 ELFSTF

-296 GKYLKIYNGIIFV
+296 GKYLKIFNGIIFV
-309 QLYTAK
+309 QVYTAK
-315 KLSKVNNIYQ
+315 KLSKINNIYQ
-325 EYEIKEQMNIDS
+325 EYEIKDQMNLDD
-337 YYKIAS
+337 YYKITS
-343 KHSNKFVKIIEF
+343 KHSNKFLKIIEF

-395 KVVEENLINLVY
+395 KVVEDSLINLVY
-407 KRLKLNRKNEI
+407 KRLKLNRKNEV
-418 VSNNSEN
+418 VSNNTSNSKSLSE
-425 NLKSSS
+425 
-431 DKESESNNNS
+431 KESESNNNS
-441 EKNNDFDD
+441 EKNNDIENQ
-449 KKDDSKIDDSS
+449 KDDSKIDSS
-460 SSVSITSV
+460 SSISVTSV

-478 DILKEIKRKSVQL
+478 DILKEIKRRKSIQL
-491 SSFDSNF
+491 SSFDSNI
-498 FYDGNSEFSEIWNIS
+498 FYDGKSEISEIWNIS

-519 QNNYDLRSFF
+519 QNNFDLRSLF

-568 IFRGHRNSIG
+568 IFKGHRNSIG
-578 PTFNIIVNNNNNNTN
+578 PTFNIIVNNNNNSNNNAN

-599 ANRKVSMKS
+599 ASRKVSMKS
-608 LKNRRINSIVF
+608 LKNRRVNSIVIN
-619 TNKNTATITP
+619 NKNTATITP
-629 NKMNFNRKKSSFNFN
+629 NKINFNKKKSSIMFT
-644 KAINLHK
+644 KANYLHK

-665 FYSMI
+665 FYSLI
-670 YNNPKFFKSKYQILK
+670 NNNPKFFKSKYQILK

-691 KQSYTKKS
+691 KQSFTKKS
-699 NSLIIENKRENKK
+699 NSLIIENKKDIKK
-712 EKKVKIITNEKNNNF
+712 EKKVTFKKNEKNSNI
-727 NKINSFFEDDQGIT
+727 NKINSFLEDDQGIAN
-741 KDILQEFYEDKSSIN
+741 DILQEFYEDKSSVN

>member
-1 MRYINYFYFYK
+1 
-12 ILLLKNEKNLKII
+12 
-25 KSMNASYRF
+25 MNASYRL
-34 RNFTSNMLVRNMKM
+34 RNFVSNMIVRNMKM
-48 DKEIYIKKRKD
+48 NKEIYIKKKKD

-92 LSPKFLDMIKL
+92 LSPKFIDRIKL
-103 LVMKIICLDLK
+103 FVMKIICLDLK

-122 YKIFILNQNFIYIAI
+122 YKIFILNQNFIYVAI
-137 LSNKYNS
+137 LSSKYNS

-155 AVFINLL
+155 TVFINLL
-162 GDNIINQSYVDLTTI
+162 GDNIINQSFVDLTTI

-190 IKFSKAIDY
+190 IKFSNAIEY
-199 ILAKKETNSS
+199 ILSKKEANSS

-231 LFDYRKIIHSKEL
+231 LFDYRKIILSKEL
-244 KYKYNIRKNEDIL
+244 KYKYNIRKNEDVL
-257 NSITRLILEPIYNNN
+257 HSITQIILEPIYNNN

-284 ELYSTF
+284 ELFSTF

-296 GKYLKIYNGIIFV
+296 GKYLKIFNGIIFV
-309 QLYTAK
+309 QVYTAK
-315 KLSKVNNIYQ
+315 KLSKINNIYQ
-325 EYEIKEQMNIDS
+325 EYEIKEQMNLDD
-337 YYKIAS
+337 YYKITS
-343 KHSNKFVKIIEF
+343 KHSNKFLKIIEF

-395 KVVEENLINLVY
+395 KVVEDSLINLVY
-407 KRLKLNRKNEI
+407 KRLKLNRKNEV
-418 VSNNSEN
+418 VSNNTSNSKSLSE
-425 NLKSSS
+425 
-431 DKESESNNNS
+431 KESESNNNS
-441 EKNNDFDD
+441 EKNNDIEN
-449 KKDDSKIDDSS
+449 KKDDSKIDSS
-460 SSVSITSV
+460 SSISVTSV

-478 DILKEIKRKSVQL
+478 DILKEIKRRKSIQL
-491 SSFDSNF
+491 SSFDSNI
-498 FYDGNSEFSEIWNIS
+498 FYDGKSEISEIWNIS

-519 QNNYDLRSFF
+519 QNNFDLRSLF

-568 IFRGHRNSIG
+568 IFKGHRNSIG
-578 PTFNIIVNNNNNNTN
+578 PTFNIIVNNNNNSNNNAN

-599 ANRKVSMKS
+599 ASRKVSMKS
-608 LKNRRINSIVF
+608 LKNRRVNSIVIN
-619 TNKNTATITP
+619 NKNTATIAP
-629 NKMNFNRKKSSFNFN
+629 NKINFNKKKSSIMFT
-644 KAINLHK
+644 KANYLHK

-665 FYSMI
+665 FYSLI
-670 YNNPKFFKSKYQILK
+670 NNNPKFFKSKYQILK

-699 NSLIIENKRENKK
+699 NSLIIENKKDIKK
-712 EKKVKIITNEKNNNF
+712 EKKVTFKKNEKNSNI
-727 NKINSFFEDDQGIT
+727 NKINSFLEDDQGIAN
-741 KDILQEFYEDKSSIN
+741 DILQEFYEDKSSVN

>member
-1 MRYINYFYFYK
+1 
-12 ILLLKNEKNLKII
+12 
-25 KSMNASYRF
+25 MNASYRL
-34 RNFTSNMLVRNMKM
+34 RNFVSNMIVRNMKM
-48 DKEIYIKKRKD
+48 NKEIYIKKKKD

-92 LSPKFLDMIKL
+92 LSPKFIDRIKL
-103 LVMKIICLDLK
+103 FVMKIICLDLK

-122 YKIFILNQNFIYIAI
+122 YKIFILNQNFIYVAI
-137 LSNKYNS
+137 LSSKYNS

-155 AVFINLL
+155 TVFINLL
-162 GDNIINQSYVDLTTI
+162 GDNIINQSFVDLTTI

-190 IKFSKAIDY
+190 IKFSNAIEY
-199 ILAKKETNSS
+199 ILSKKEANSS

-231 LFDYRKIIHSKEL
+231 LFDYRKIILSKEL
-244 KYKYNIRKNEDIL
+244 KYKYNIRKNEDVL
-257 NSITRLILEPIYNNN
+257 HSITQIILEPIYNNN

-284 ELYSTF
+284 ELFSTF

-296 GKYLKIYNGIIFV
+296 GKYLKIFNGIIFV
-309 QLYTAK
+309 QVYTAK
-315 KLSKVNNIYQ
+315 KLSKINNIYQ
-325 EYEIKEQMNIDS
+325 EYEIKDQMNLDD
-337 YYKIAS
+337 YYKITS
-343 KHSNKFVKIIEF
+343 KHSNKFLKIIEF

-395 KVVEENLINLVY
+395 KVVEDSLINLVY
-407 KRLKLNRKNEI
+407 KRLKLNRKNEV
-418 VSNNSEN
+418 VSNNTSNSKSLSE
-425 NLKSSS
+425 
-431 DKESESNNNS
+431 KESESNNNS
-441 EKNNDFDD
+441 EKNNDIEN
-449 KKDDSKIDDSS
+449 KKDDSKIDSS
-460 SSVSITSV
+460 SSISVTSV

-478 DILKEIKRKSVQL
+478 DILKEIKRRKSIQL
-491 SSFDSNF
+491 SSFDSNI
-498 FYDGNSEFSEIWNIS
+498 FYDGKSEISEIWNIS

-519 QNNYDLRSFF
+519 QNNFDLRSLF

-568 IFRGHRNSIG
+568 IFKGHRNSIG
-578 PTFNIIVNNNNNNTN
+578 PTFNIIVNNNNNNANNNAN

-599 ANRKVSMKS
+599 ASRKVSMKS
-608 LKNRRINSIVF
+608 LKNRRVNSIVIN
-619 TNKNTATITP
+619 NKNTATITP
-629 NKMNFNRKKSSFNFN
+629 NKINFNKKKSSIMFT
-644 KAINLHK
+644 KANYLHK

-665 FYSMI
+665 FYSLI
-670 YNNPKFFKSKYQILK
+670 NNNPKFFKSKYQILK

-699 NSLIIENKRENKK
+699 NSLIIENKKDIKK
-712 EKKVKIITNEKNNNF
+712 EKKVTFKKNEKNSNI
-727 NKINSFFEDDQGIT
+727 NKINSFLEDDQGIAN
-741 KDILQEFYEDKSSIN
+741 DILQEFYEDKSSVN

>member
-1 MRYINYFYFYK
+1 
-12 ILLLKNEKNLKII
+12 
-25 KSMNASYRF
+25 MNASYRL
-34 RNFTSNMLVRNMKM
+34 RNFVSNMIVRNMKM
-48 DKEIYIKKRKD
+48 NKEIYIKKKKD

-92 LSPKFLDMIKL
+92 LSPKFIDRIKL
-103 LVMKIICLDLK
+103 FVMKIICLDLK

-122 YKIFILNQNFIYIAI
+122 YKIFILNQNFIYVAI
-137 LSNKYNS
+137 LSSKYNS

-155 AVFINLL
+155 TVFINLL
-162 GDNIINQSYVDLTTI
+162 GDNIINQSFVDLTTI

-190 IKFSKAIDY
+190 IKFSNAIEY
-199 ILAKKETNSS
+199 ILSKKEANSS

-231 LFDYRKIIHSKEL
+231 LFDYRKIILSKEL
-244 KYKYNIRKNEDIL
+244 KYKYNIRKNEDVL
-257 NSITRLILEPIYNNN
+257 HSITQIILEPIYNNN

-284 ELYSTF
+284 ELFSTF

-296 GKYLKIYNGIIFV
+296 GKYLKIFNGIIFV
-309 QLYTAK
+309 QVYTAK
-315 KLSKVNNIYQ
+315 KLSKINNIYQ
-325 EYEIKEQMNIDS
+325 EYEIKDQMNLDD
-337 YYKIAS
+337 YYKITS
-343 KHSNKFVKIIEF
+343 KHSNKFLKIIEF

-395 KVVEENLINLVY
+395 KVVEDSLINLVY
-407 KRLKLNRKNEI
+407 KRLKLNRKNEV
-418 VSNNSEN
+418 VSNNSSN
-425 NLKSSS
+425 SKSLSE
-431 DKESESNNNS
+431 KESESNNNS
-441 EKNNDFDD
+441 EKNNDIEN
-449 KKDDSKIDDSS
+449 KKDDSKIDSS
-460 SSVSITSV
+460 SSISVTSV

-478 DILKEIKRKSVQL
+478 DILKEIKRRKSIQL
-491 SSFDSNF
+491 SSFDSNI
-498 FYDGNSEFSEIWNIS
+498 FYDGKSEISEIWNIS

-519 QNNYDLRSFF
+519 QNNYDLRSLF

-568 IFRGHRNSIG
+568 IFKGHRNSIG
-578 PTFNIIVNNNNNNTN
+578 PTFNIIVNNNNNANNNAN

-599 ANRKVSMKS
+599 ASRKVSMKS
-608 LKNRRINSIVF
+608 LKNRRVNSIVIN
-619 TNKNTATITP
+619 NKNTATIAP
-629 NKMNFNRKKSSFNFN
+629 NKINFNKKKSSIMFT
-644 KAINLHK
+644 KANYLHK

-665 FYSMI
+665 FYSLI
-670 YNNPKFFKSKYQILK
+670 NNNPKFFKSKYQILK

-699 NSLIIENKRENKK
+699 NSLIIENKKDIKK
-712 EKKVKIITNEKNNNF
+712 EKKVTFKKNEKNSNI
-727 NKINSFFEDDQGIT
+727 NKINSFLEDDQGIT
-741 KDILQEFYEDKSSIN
+741 NDILQEFYEDKSSVN

>member
-1 MRYINYFYFYK
+1 
-12 ILLLKNEKNLKII
+12 
-25 KSMNASYRF
+25 MNASYRL
-34 RNFTSNMLVRNMKM
+34 RNFVSNMIVRNMKM
-48 DKEIYIKKRKD
+48 NKEIYIKKKKD

-92 LSPKFLDMIKL
+92 LSPKFIDRIKL
-103 LVMKIICLDLK
+103 FVMKIICLDLK

-122 YKIFILNQNFIYIAI
+122 YKIFILNQNFIYVAI
-137 LSNKYNS
+137 LSSKYNS

-155 AVFINLL
+155 TVFINLL
-162 GDNIINQSYVDLTTI
+162 GDNIINQSFVDLTTI

-190 IKFSKAIDY
+190 IKFSNAIEY
-199 ILAKKETNSS
+199 ILSKKEANSS

-231 LFDYRKIIHSKEL
+231 LFDYRKIILSKEL
-244 KYKYNIRKNEDIL
+244 KYKYNIRKNEDVL
-257 NSITRLILEPIYNNN
+257 HSITQIILEPIYNNN

-284 ELYSTF
+284 ELFSTF

-296 GKYLKIYNGIIFV
+296 GKYLKIFNGIIFV
-309 QLYTAK
+309 QVYTEK
-315 KLSKVNNIYQ
+315 KLSKINNIYQ
-325 EYEIKEQMNIDS
+325 EYEIKEQMNLDD
-337 YYKIAS
+337 YYKITS
-343 KHSNKFVKIIEF
+343 KHSNKFLKIIEF

-395 KVVEENLINLVY
+395 KVVEDSLINLVY
-407 KRLKLNRKNEI
+407 KRLKLNRKNEV
-418 VSNNSEN
+418 VSNNTSNSKSLSE
-425 NLKSSS
+425 
-431 DKESESNNNS
+431 KESESNNNS
-441 EKNNDFDD
+441 EKNNDIEN
-449 KKDDSKIDDSS
+449 KKDDSKIDSS
-460 SSVSITSV
+460 SSISVTSV

-478 DILKEIKRKSVQL
+478 DILKEIKRRKSIQL
-491 SSFDSNF
+491 SSFDSNI
-498 FYDGNSEFSEIWNIS
+498 FYDGKSEISEIWNIS

-519 QNNYDLRSFF
+519 QNNYDLRSLF

-568 IFRGHRNSIG
+568 IFKGHRNSIG
-578 PTFNIIVNNNNNNTN
+578 PTFNIIVNNNNNNANNNAN

-599 ANRKVSMKS
+599 ASRKVSMKS
-608 LKNRRINSIVF
+608 LKNRRVNSIVIN
-619 TNKNTATITP
+619 NKNTATIAP
-629 NKMNFNRKKSSFNFN
+629 NKINFNKKKSSIMFT
-644 KAINLHK
+644 KANYLHK

-665 FYSMI
+665 FYSLI
-670 YNNPKFFKSKYQILK
+670 NNNPKFFKSKYQILK

-691 KQSYTKKS
+691 KQSFTKKS
-699 NSLIIENKRENKK
+699 NSLIIENKKDIKK
-712 EKKVKIITNEKNNNF
+712 EKKVTFKKNEKNSNI
-727 NKINSFFEDDQGIT
+727 NKINSFLEDDQGIAN
-741 KDILQEFYEDKSSIN
+741 DILQEFYEDKSSVN

>member
-1 MRYINYFYFYK
+1 
-12 ILLLKNEKNLKII
+12 
-25 KSMNASYRF
+25 MNASYRL
-34 RNFTSNMLVRNMKM
+34 RNFVSNMIVRNMKM
-48 DKEIYIKKRKD
+48 NKEIYIKKKKD

-92 LSPKFLDMIKL
+92 LSPKFIDRIKL
-103 LVMKIICLDLK
+103 FVMKIICLDLK

-122 YKIFILNQNFIYIAI
+122 YKIFILNQNFIYVAI
-137 LSNKYNS
+137 LSSKYNS

-155 AVFINLL
+155 TVFINLL
-162 GDNIINQSYVDLTTI
+162 GDNIINQSFVDLTTI

-190 IKFSKAIDY
+190 IKFSNAIEY
-199 ILAKKETNSS
+199 ILSKKEANSS

-231 LFDYRKIIHSKEL
+231 LFDYRKIILSKEL
-244 KYKYNIRKNEDIL
+244 KYKYNIRKNEDVL
-257 NSITRLILEPIYNNN
+257 HSITQIILEPIYNNN

-284 ELYSTF
+284 ELFSTF

-296 GKYLKIYNGIIFV
+296 GKYLKIFNGIIFV
-309 QLYTAK
+309 QVYTEK
-315 KLSKVNNIYQ
+315 KLSKINNIYQ
-325 EYEIKEQMNIDS
+325 EYEIKEQMNLDD
-337 YYKIAS
+337 YYKITS
-343 KHSNKFVKIIEF
+343 KHSNKFLKIIEF

-395 KVVEENLINLVY
+395 KVVEDSLINLVY
-407 KRLKLNRKNEI
+407 KRLKLNRKNEV
-418 VSNNSEN
+418 VSNNTSNSKSLSE
-425 NLKSSS
+425 
-431 DKESESNNNS
+431 KESESNNNS
-441 EKNNDFDD
+441 EKNNDIEN
-449 KKDDSKIDDSS
+449 KKDDSKIDSS
-460 SSVSITSV
+460 SSISVTSV

-478 DILKEIKRKSVQL
+478 DILKEIKRRKSIQL
-491 SSFDSNF
+491 SSFDSNI
-498 FYDGNSEFSEIWNIS
+498 FYDGKSEISEIWNIS

-519 QNNYDLRSFF
+519 QNNFDLRSLF

-568 IFRGHRNSIG
+568 IFKGHRNSIG
-578 PTFNIIVNNNNNNTN
+578 PTFNIIVNNNNNNANNNAN

-599 ANRKVSMKS
+599 ASRKVSMKS
-608 LKNRRINSIVF
+608 LKNRRVNSIVIN
-619 TNKNTATITP
+619 NKNTATIAP
-629 NKMNFNRKKSSFNFN
+629 NKINFNKKKSSIMFT
-644 KAINLHK
+644 KANYLHK

-665 FYSMI
+665 FYSLI
-670 YNNPKFFKSKYQILK
+670 NNNPKFFKSKYQILK

-699 NSLIIENKRENKK
+699 NSLIIENKKDIKK
-712 EKKVKIITNEKNNNF
+712 EKKVTFKKNEKNSNI
-727 NKINSFFEDDQGIT
+727 NKINSFLEDDQGIT
-741 KDILQEFYEDKSSIN
+741 NDILQEFYEDKSSVN

>member
-1 MRYINYFYFYK
+1 
-12 ILLLKNEKNLKII
+12 
-25 KSMNASYRF
+25 MNASYRL
-34 RNFTSNMLVRNMKM
+34 RNFVSNMIVRNMKM
-48 DKEIYIKKRKD
+48 NKEIYIKKKKD

-92 LSPKFLDMIKL
+92 LSPKFIDRIKL
-103 LVMKIICLDLK
+103 FVMKIICLDLK

-122 YKIFILNQNFIYIAI
+122 YKIFILNQNFIYVAI
-137 LSNKYNS
+137 LSSKYNS

-155 AVFINLL
+155 TVFINLL
-162 GDNIINQSYVDLTTI
+162 GDNIINQSFVDLTTI

-190 IKFSKAIDY
+190 IKFSNAIEY
-199 ILAKKETNSS
+199 ILSKKEANSS

-231 LFDYRKIIHSKEL
+231 LFDYRKIILSKEL
-244 KYKYNIRKNEDIL
+244 KYKYNIRKNEDVL
-257 NSITRLILEPIYNNN
+257 HSITQIILEPIYNNN

-284 ELYSTF
+284 ELFSTF

-296 GKYLKIYNGIIFV
+296 GKYLKIFNGIIFV
-309 QLYTAK
+309 QVYTAK
-315 KLSKVNNIYQ
+315 KLSKINNIYQ
-325 EYEIKEQMNIDS
+325 EYEIKEQMNLDD
-337 YYKIAS
+337 YYKITS
-343 KHSNKFVKIIEF
+343 KHSNKFLKIIEF

-395 KVVEENLINLVY
+395 KVVEDSLINLVY
-407 KRLKLNRKNEI
+407 KRLKLNRKNEG
-418 VSNNSEN
+418 VSNNTSNSKSLSE
-425 NLKSSS
+425 
-431 DKESESNNNS
+431 KESESNNNS
-441 EKNNDFDD
+441 EKNNDIEN
-449 KKDDSKIDDSS
+449 KKDDSKIDSS
-460 SSVSITSV
+460 SSISVTSV

-478 DILKEIKRKSVQL
+478 DILKEIKRRKSIQL
-491 SSFDSNF
+491 SSFDSNI
-498 FYDGNSEFSEIWNIS
+498 FYDGKSEISEIWNIS

-519 QNNYDLRSFF
+519 QNNYDLRSLF

-568 IFRGHRNSIG
+568 IFKGHRNSIG
-578 PTFNIIVNNNNNNTN
+578 PTFNIIVNNNNNSNNNAN

-599 ANRKVSMKS
+599 ASRKVSMKS
-608 LKNRRINSIVF
+608 LKNRRVNSIVIN
-619 TNKNTATITP
+619 NKNTATITP
-629 NKMNFNRKKSSFNFN
+629 NKINFNKKKSSIMFT
-644 KAINLHK
+644 KANYLHK

-665 FYSMI
+665 FYSLI
-670 YNNPKFFKSKYQILK
+670 NNNPKFFKSKYQILK

-691 KQSYTKKS
+691 KQSFTKKS
-699 NSLIIENKRENKK
+699 NSLIIENKKDIKK
-712 EKKVKIITNEKNNNF
+712 EKKVTFKKNEKNSNI
-727 NKINSFFEDDQGIT
+727 NKINSFLEDDQGIT
-741 KDILQEFYEDKSSIN
+741 NDILQEFYEDKSSVN

>member
-1 MRYINYFYFYK
+1 MI
-12 ILLLKNEKNLKII
+12 
-25 KSMNASYRF
+25 
-34 RNFTSNMLVRNMKM
+34 VRNMKM
-48 DKEIYIKKRKD
+48 NKEIYIKKKKD

-92 LSPKFLDMIKL
+92 LSPKFIDRIKL
-103 LVMKIICLDLK
+103 FVMKIICLDLK

-122 YKIFILNQNFIYIAI
+122 YKIFILNQNFIYVAI
-137 LSNKYNS
+137 LSSKYNS

-155 AVFINLL
+155 TVFINLL
-162 GDNIINQSYVDLTTI
+162 GDNIINQSFVDLTTI

-190 IKFSKAIDY
+190 IKFSNAIEY
-199 ILAKKETNSS
+199 ILSKKEANSS

-231 LFDYRKIIHSKEL
+231 LFDYRKIILSKEL
-244 KYKYNIRKNEDIL
+244 KYKYNIRKNEDVL
-257 NSITRLILEPIYNNN
+257 HSITQIILEPIYNNN

-284 ELYSTF
+284 ELFSTF

-296 GKYLKIYNGIIFV
+296 GKYLKIFNGIIFV
-309 QLYTAK
+309 QVYTAK
-315 KLSKVNNIYQ
+315 KLSKINNIYQ
-325 EYEIKEQMNIDS
+325 EYEIKEQMNLDD
-337 YYKIAS
+337 YYKITS
-343 KHSNKFVKIIEF
+343 KHSNKFLKIIEF

-395 KVVEENLINLVY
+395 KVVEDSLINLVY
-407 KRLKLNRKNEI
+407 KRLKLNRKNEV
-418 VSNNSEN
+418 VSNNSSN
-425 NLKSSS
+425 SKSLSE
-431 DKESESNNNS
+431 KESESNNNS
-441 EKNNDFDD
+441 EKNNDIEN
-449 KKDDSKIDDSS
+449 KKDDSKIDSS
-460 SSVSITSV
+460 SSISVTSV

-478 DILKEIKRKSVQL
+478 DILKEIKRRKSIQL
-491 SSFDSNF
+491 SSFDSNI
-498 FYDGNSEFSEIWNIS
+498 FYDGKSEISEIWNIS

-519 QNNYDLRSFF
+519 QNNFDLRSLF

-568 IFRGHRNSIG
+568 IFKGHRNSIG
-578 PTFNIIVNNNNNNTN
+578 PTFNIIVNNNNNSNNNAN

-599 ANRKVSMKS
+599 ASRKVSMKS
-608 LKNRRINSIVF
+608 LKNRRVNSIVIN
-619 TNKNTATITP
+619 NKNTETIAP
-629 NKMNFNRKKSSFNFN
+629 NKINFNKKKSSIMFT
-644 KAINLHK
+644 KANYLHK

-665 FYSMI
+665 FYSLI
-670 YNNPKFFKSKYQILK
+670 NNNPKFFKSKYQILK

-699 NSLIIENKRENKK
+699 NSLIIENKKDIKK
-712 EKKVKIITNEKNNNF
+712 EKKVTFKKNEKNSNI
-727 NKINSFFEDDQGIT
+727 NKINSFLEDDQGIT
-741 KDILQEFYEDKSSIN
+741 NDILQEFYEDKSSVN

>member
-1 MRYINYFYFYK
+1 
-12 ILLLKNEKNLKII
+12 
-25 KSMNASYRF
+25 MNASYRL
-34 RNFTSNMLVRNMKM
+34 RNFVSNMIVRNMKM
-48 DKEIYIKKRKD
+48 NKEIYIKKKKD

-92 LSPKFLDMIKL
+92 LSPKFIDRIKL
-103 LVMKIICLDLK
+103 FVMKIICLDLK

-122 YKIFILNQNFIYIAI
+122 YKIFILNQNFIYVAI
-137 LSNKYNS
+137 LSSKYNS

-155 AVFINLL
+155 TVFINLL
-162 GDNIINQSYVDLTTI
+162 GDNIINQSFVDLTTI

-190 IKFSKAIDY
+190 IKFSNAIEY
-199 ILAKKETNSS
+199 ILSKKEANSS

-231 LFDYRKIIHSKEL
+231 LFDYRKIILSKEL
-244 KYKYNIRKNEDIL
+244 KYKYNIRKNEDVL
-257 NSITRLILEPIYNNN
+257 HSITQIILEPIYNNN

-284 ELYSTF
+284 ELFSTF

-296 GKYLKIYNGIIFV
+296 GKYLKIFNGIIFV
-309 QLYTAK
+309 QVYTAK
-315 KLSKVNNIYQ
+315 KLSKINNIYQ
-325 EYEIKEQMNIDS
+325 EYEIKEQMNLDD
-337 YYKIAS
+337 YYKITS
-343 KHSNKFVKIIEF
+343 KHSNKFLKIIEF

-395 KVVEENLINLVY
+395 KVVEDSLINLVY
-407 KRLKLNRKNEI
+407 KRLKLNRKNEV
-418 VSNNSEN
+418 VSNNTSNSKSLSE
-425 NLKSSS
+425 
-431 DKESESNNNS
+431 KESESNNNS
-441 EKNNDFDD
+441 EKNNDIEN
-449 KKDDSKIDDSS
+449 KKDDSKIDSS
-460 SSVSITSV
+460 SSISVTSV

-478 DILKEIKRKSVQL
+478 DILKEIKRRKSIQL
-491 SSFDSNF
+491 SSFDSNI
-498 FYDGNSEFSEIWNIS
+498 FYDGKSEISEIWNIS

-519 QNNYDLRSFF
+519 QNNFDLRSLF

-568 IFRGHRNSIG
+568 IFKGHRNSIG
-578 PTFNIIVNNNNNNTN
+578 PTFNIIVNNNNNANNNAN

-599 ANRKVSMKS
+599 ASRKVSMKS
-608 LKNRRINSIVF
+608 LKNRRVNSIVIN
-619 TNKNTATITP
+619 NKNTATIAP
-629 NKMNFNRKKSSFNFN
+629 NKINFNKKKSSIMFT
-644 KAINLHK
+644 KANYLHK

-665 FYSMI
+665 FYSLI
-670 YNNPKFFKSKYQILK
+670 NNNPKFFKSKYQILK

-691 KQSYTKKS
+691 KQSFTKKS
-699 NSLIIENKRENKK
+699 NSLIIENKKDIKK
-712 EKKVKIITNEKNNNF
+712 EKKVTFKKNEKNSNI
-727 NKINSFFEDDQGIT
+727 NKINSFLEDDQGIT
-741 KDILQEFYEDKSSIN
+741 NDILQEFYEDKSSVN

>member
-1 MRYINYFYFYK
+1 
-12 ILLLKNEKNLKII
+12 
-25 KSMNASYRF
+25 MNASYRL
-34 RNFTSNMLVRNMKM
+34 RNFVSNMIVRNMKM
-48 DKEIYIKKRKD
+48 NKEIYIKKKKD

-92 LSPKFLDMIKL
+92 LSPKFIDRIKL
-103 LVMKIICLDLK
+103 FVMKIICLDLK

-122 YKIFILNQNFIYIAI
+122 YKIFILNQNFIYVAI
-137 LSNKYNS
+137 LSSKYNS

-155 AVFINLL
+155 TVFINLL
-162 GDNIINQSYVDLTTI
+162 GDNIINQSFVDLTTI

-190 IKFSKAIDY
+190 IKFSNAIEY
-199 ILAKKETNSS
+199 ILSKKEANSS

-231 LFDYRKIIHSKEL
+231 LFDYRKIILSKEL
-244 KYKYNIRKNEDIL
+244 KYKYNIRKNEDVL
-257 NSITRLILEPIYNNN
+257 HSITQIILEPIYNNN

-284 ELYSTF
+284 ELFSTF

-296 GKYLKIYNGIIFV
+296 GKYLKIFNGIIFV
-309 QLYTAK
+309 QVYTEK
-315 KLSKVNNIYQ
+315 KLSKINNIYQ
-325 EYEIKEQMNIDS
+325 EYEIKEQMNLDD
-337 YYKIAS
+337 YYKITS
-343 KHSNKFVKIIEF
+343 KHSNKFLKIIEF

-395 KVVEENLINLVY
+395 KVVEDSLINLVY
-407 KRLKLNRKNEI
+407 KRLKLNRKNEV
-418 VSNNSEN
+418 VSNNTSNSKSLSE
-425 NLKSSS
+425 
-431 DKESESNNNS
+431 KESESNNNS
-441 EKNNDFDD
+441 EKNNDIEN
-449 KKDDSKIDDSS
+449 KKDDSKIDSS
-460 SSVSITSV
+460 SSISVTSV

-478 DILKEIKRKSVQL
+478 DILKEIKRRKSIQL
-491 SSFDSNF
+491 SSFDSNI
-498 FYDGNSEFSEIWNIS
+498 FYDGKSEISEIWNIS

-519 QNNYDLRSFF
+519 QNNFDLRSLF

-568 IFRGHRNSIG
+568 IFKGHRNSIG
-578 PTFNIIVNNNNNNTN
+578 PTFNIIVNNNNNSNNNAN

-599 ANRKVSMKS
+599 ASRKVSMKS
-608 LKNRRINSIVF
+608 LKNRRVNSIVIN
-619 TNKNTATITP
+619 NKNTATITP
-629 NKMNFNRKKSSFNFN
+629 NKINFNKKKSSIMFT
-644 KAINLHK
+644 KANYLHK

-665 FYSMI
+665 FYSLI
-670 YNNPKFFKSKYQILK
+670 NNNPKFFKSKYQILK

-699 NSLIIENKRENKK
+699 NSLIIENKKDIKK
-712 EKKVKIITNEKNNNF
+712 EKKVTFKKNEKNSNI
-727 NKINSFFEDDQGIT
+727 NKINSFLEDDQGIT
-741 KDILQEFYEDKSSIN
+741 NDILQEFYEDKSSVN

>member
-1 MRYINYFYFYK
+1 
-12 ILLLKNEKNLKII
+12 
-25 KSMNASYRF
+25 MNASYRL
-34 RNFTSNMLVRNMKM
+34 RNFVSNMIVRNMKM
-48 DKEIYIKKRKD
+48 NKEIYIKKKKD

-77 NGYLLINSSISEYSK
+77 KGYLLINSSISEYSK
-92 LSPKFLDMIKL
+92 LSPKFIDRIKL
-103 LVMKIICLDLK
+103 FVMKIICLDLK

-122 YKIFILNQNFIYIAI
+122 YKIFILNQNFIYVAI
-137 LSNKYNS
+137 LSSKYNS

-155 AVFINLL
+155 TVFINLL
-162 GDNIINQSYVDLTTI
+162 GDNIINQSFVDLTTI

-190 IKFSKAIDY
+190 IKFSNAIEY
-199 ILAKKETNSS
+199 ILSKKEANSS

-231 LFDYRKIIHSKEL
+231 LFDYRKIILSKEL
-244 KYKYNIRKNEDIL
+244 KYKYNIRKNEDVL
-257 NSITRLILEPIYNNN
+257 HSITQIILEPIYNNN

-284 ELYSTF
+284 ELFSTF

-296 GKYLKIYNGIIFV
+296 GKYLKIFNGIIFV
-309 QLYTAK
+309 QVYTAK
-315 KLSKVNNIYQ
+315 KLSKINNIYQ
-325 EYEIKEQMNIDS
+325 EYEIKEQMNLDD
-337 YYKIAS
+337 YYKITS
-343 KHSNKFVKIIEF
+343 KHSNKFLKIIEF

-395 KVVEENLINLVY
+395 KVVEDSLINLVY
-407 KRLKLNRKNEI
+407 KRLKLNRKNEV
-418 VSNNSEN
+418 VSNNTSNSKSLSE
-425 NLKSSS
+425 
-431 DKESESNNNS
+431 KESESNNNS
-441 EKNNDFDD
+441 EKNNDIEN
-449 KKDDSKIDDSS
+449 KKDDSKIDSS
-460 SSVSITSV
+460 SSISVTSV

-478 DILKEIKRKSVQL
+478 DILKEIKRRKSIQL
-491 SSFDSNF
+491 SSFDSNI

-519 QNNYDLRSFF
+519 QNNYDLRSLF

-568 IFRGHRNSIG
+568 IFKGHRNSIG
-578 PTFNIIVNNNNNNTN
+578 PTFNIIVNNNNNANNNAN

-599 ANRKVSMKS
+599 ASRKVSMKS
-608 LKNRRINSIVF
+608 LKNRRVNSIVIN
-619 TNKNTATITP
+619 NKNTATITP
-629 NKMNFNRKKSSFNFN
+629 NKINFNKKKSSIMFT
-644 KAINLHK
+644 KANYLHK

-665 FYSMI
+665 FYSLI
-670 YNNPKFFKSKYQILK
+670 NNNPKFFKSKYQILK

-699 NSLIIENKRENKK
+699 NSLIIENKKDIKK
-712 EKKVKIITNEKNNNF
+712 EKKVTFKKNEKNSNI
-727 NKINSFFEDDQGIT
+727 NKINSFLEDDQGIT
-741 KDILQEFYEDKSSIN
+741 NDILQEFYEDKSSVN

>member
-1 MRYINYFYFYK
+1 
-12 ILLLKNEKNLKII
+12 
-25 KSMNASYRF
+25 MNASYRL
-34 RNFTSNMLVRNMKM
+34 RNFVSNMIVRNMKM
-48 DKEIYIKKRKD
+48 NKEIYIKKKKD

-92 LSPKFLDMIKL
+92 LSPKFIDRIKL
-103 LVMKIICLDLK
+103 FVMKIICLDLK

-122 YKIFILNQNFIYIAI
+122 YKIFILNQNFIYVAI
-137 LSNKYNS
+137 LSSKYNS

-155 AVFINLL
+155 TVFINLL
-162 GDNIINQSYVDLTTI
+162 GDNIINQSFVDLTTI

-190 IKFSKAIDY
+190 IKFSNAIEY
-199 ILAKKETNSS
+199 ILSKKEANSS

-231 LFDYRKIIHSKEL
+231 LFDYRKIILSKEL
-244 KYKYNIRKNEDIL
+244 KYKYNIRKNEDVL
-257 NSITRLILEPIYNNN
+257 HSITQIILEPIYNNN

-284 ELYSTF
+284 ELFSTF

-296 GKYLKIYNGIIFV
+296 GKYLKIFNGIIFV
-309 QLYTAK
+309 QVYTAK
-315 KLSKVNNIYQ
+315 KLSKINNIYQ
-325 EYEIKEQMNIDS
+325 EYEIKDQMNLDD
-337 YYKIAS
+337 YYKITS
-343 KHSNKFVKIIEF
+343 KHSNKFLKIIEF

-395 KVVEENLINLVY
+395 KVVEDSLINLVY
-407 KRLKLNRKNEI
+407 KRLKLNRKNE
-418 VSNNSEN
+418 VESNNSSN
-425 NLKSSS
+425 SKSLSE
-431 DKESESNNNS
+431 KESESNNNS
-441 EKNNDFDD
+441 EKNNDIEN
-449 KKDDSKIDDSS
+449 KKDDSKIDSS
-460 SSVSITSV
+460 SSISVTSV

-478 DILKEIKRKSVQL
+478 DILKEIKRRKSIQL
-491 SSFDSNF
+491 SSFDSNI
-498 FYDGNSEFSEIWNIS
+498 FYDGKSEISEIWNIS

-519 QNNYDLRSFF
+519 QNNFDLRSLF

-568 IFRGHRNSIG
+568 IFKGHRNSIG
-578 PTFNIIVNNNNNNTN
+578 PTFNIIVNNNNNSNNNAN

-599 ANRKVSMKS
+599 ASRKVSMKS
-608 LKNRRINSIVF
+608 LKNRRVNSIVIN
-619 TNKNTATITP
+619 NKNTATITP
-629 NKMNFNRKKSSFNFN
+629 NKINFNKKKSSIMFT
-644 KAINLHK
+644 KANYLHK

-665 FYSMI
+665 FYSLI
-670 YNNPKFFKSKYQILK
+670 NNNPKFFKSKYQILK

-691 KQSYTKKS
+691 KQSFTKKS
-699 NSLIIENKRENKK
+699 NSLIIENKKDIKK
-712 EKKVKIITNEKNNNF
+712 EKKVTFKKNEKNSNI
-727 NKINSFFEDDQGIT
+727 NKINSFLEDDQGIAN
-741 KDILQEFYEDKSSIN
+741 DILQEFYEDKSSVN

>member
-1 MRYINYFYFYK
+1 
-12 ILLLKNEKNLKII
+12 
-25 KSMNASYRF
+25 MNASYRL
-34 RNFTSNMLVRNMKM
+34 RNFVSNMIVRNMKM
-48 DKEIYIKKRKD
+48 NKEIYIKKKKD

-92 LSPKFLDMIKL
+92 LSPKFIDRIKL
-103 LVMKIICLDLK
+103 FVMKIICLDLK

-122 YKIFILNQNFIYIAI
+122 YKIFILNQNFIYVAI
-137 LSNKYNS
+137 LSSKYNS

-155 AVFINLL
+155 TVFINLL
-162 GDNIINQSYVDLTTI
+162 GDNIINQSFVDLTTI

-190 IKFSKAIDY
+190 IKFSNAIEY
-199 ILAKKETNSS
+199 ILSKKEANSS

-231 LFDYRKIIHSKEL
+231 LFDYRKIILSKEL
-244 KYKYNIRKNEDIL
+244 KYKYNIRKNEDVL
-257 NSITRLILEPIYNNN
+257 HSITQIILEPIYNNN

-284 ELYSTF
+284 ELFSTF

-296 GKYLKIYNGIIFV
+296 GKYLKIFNGIIFV
-309 QLYTAK
+309 QVYTAK
-315 KLSKVNNIYQ
+315 KLSKINNIYQ
-325 EYEIKEQMNIDS
+325 EYEIKEQMNLDD
-337 YYKIAS
+337 YYKITS
-343 KHSNKFVKIIEF
+343 KHSNKFLKIIEF

-395 KVVEENLINLVY
+395 KVVEDSLINLVY
-407 KRLKLNRKNEI
+407 KRLKLNRKNEV
-418 VSNNSEN
+418 VSNNTSNSKSLSE
-425 NLKSSS
+425 
-431 DKESESNNNS
+431 KESESNNNS
-441 EKNNDFDD
+441 EKNNDIEN
-449 KKDDSKIDDSS
+449 KKDDSKIDSS
-460 SSVSITSV
+460 SSISVTSV

-478 DILKEIKRKSVQL
+478 DILKEIKRRKSIQL
-491 SSFDSNF
+491 SSFDSNI

-519 QNNYDLRSFF
+519 QNNYDLRSLF

-568 IFRGHRNSIG
+568 IFKGHRNSIG
-578 PTFNIIVNNNNNNTN
+578 PTFNIIVNNNNNNANNNAN

-599 ANRKVSMKS
+599 ASRKVSMKS
-608 LKNRRINSIVF
+608 LKNRRVNSIVIN
-619 TNKNTATITP
+619 NKNTATIAP
-629 NKMNFNRKKSSFNFN
+629 NKINFNKKKSSIMFT
-644 KAINLHK
+644 KANYLHK

-665 FYSMI
+665 FYSLI
-670 YNNPKFFKSKYQILK
+670 NNNPKFFKSKYQILK

-699 NSLIIENKRENKK
+699 NSLIIENKKDIKK
-712 EKKVKIITNEKNNNF
+712 EKKVTFKKNEKNSNI
-727 NKINSFFEDDQGIT
+727 NKINSFLEDDQGIAN
-741 KDILQEFYEDKSSIN
+741 DILQEFYEDKSSVN

>member
-1 MRYINYFYFYK
+1 
-12 ILLLKNEKNLKII
+12 
-25 KSMNASYRF
+25 MNASYRL
-34 RNFTSNMLVRNMKM
+34 RNFVSNMIVRNMKM
-48 DKEIYIKKRKD
+48 NKEIYIKKKKD

-92 LSPKFLDMIKL
+92 LSPKFIDRIKL
-103 LVMKIICLDLK
+103 FVMKIICLDLK

-122 YKIFILNQNFIYIAI
+122 YKIFILNQNFIYVAI
-137 LSNKYNS
+137 LSSKYNS

-155 AVFINLL
+155 TVFINLL
-162 GDNIINQSYVDLTTI
+162 GDNIINQSFVDLTTI

-190 IKFSKAIDY
+190 IKFSNAIEY
-199 ILAKKETNSS
+199 ILSKKEANSS

-231 LFDYRKIIHSKEL
+231 LFDYRKIILSKEL
-244 KYKYNIRKNEDIL
+244 KYKYNIRKNEDVL
-257 NSITRLILEPIYNNN
+257 HSITQIILEPIYNNN

-284 ELYSTF
+284 ELFSTF

-296 GKYLKIYNGIIFV
+296 GKYLKIFNGIIFV
-309 QLYTAK
+309 QVYTAK
-315 KLSKVNNIYQ
+315 KLSKINNIYQ
-325 EYEIKEQMNIDS
+325 EYEIKEQMNLDD
-337 YYKIAS
+337 YYKITS
-343 KHSNKFVKIIEF
+343 KHSNKFLKIIEF

-395 KVVEENLINLVY
+395 KVVEDSLINLVY
-407 KRLKLNRKNEI
+407 KRLKLNRKNEV
-418 VSNNSEN
+418 VSNNTSNSKSLSE
-425 NLKSSS
+425 
-431 DKESESNNNS
+431 KESESNNNS
-441 EKNNDFDD
+441 EKNNDIEN
-449 KKDDSKIDDSS
+449 KKDDSKIDSS
-460 SSVSITSV
+460 SSISVTSV

-478 DILKEIKRKSVQL
+478 DILKEIKRRKSIQL
-491 SSFDSNF
+491 SSFDSNI

-519 QNNYDLRSFF
+519 QNNFDLRSLF

-568 IFRGHRNSIG
+568 IFKGHRNSIG
-578 PTFNIIVNNNNNNTN
+578 PTFNIIVNNNNNSNNNAN

-599 ANRKVSMKS
+599 ASRKVSMKS
-608 LKNRRINSIVF
+608 LKNRRVNSIVIN
-619 TNKNTATITP
+619 NKNTATITP
-629 NKMNFNRKKSSFNFN
+629 NKINFNKKKSSIMFT
-644 KAINLHK
+644 KANYLHK

-665 FYSMI
+665 FYSLI
-670 YNNPKFFKSKYQILK
+670 NNNPKFFKSKYQILK

-691 KQSYTKKS
+691 KQSFTKKS
-699 NSLIIENKRENKK
+699 NSLIIENKKDIKK
-712 EKKVKIITNEKNNNF
+712 EKKVTFKKNEKNSNI
-727 NKINSFFEDDQGIT
+727 NKINSFLEDDQGIT
-741 KDILQEFYEDKSSIN
+741 NDILQEFYEDKSSVN

>member
-1 MRYINYFYFYK
+1 
-12 ILLLKNEKNLKII
+12 
-25 KSMNASYRF
+25 MNASYRL
-34 RNFTSNMLVRNMKM
+34 RNFVSNMIVRNMKM
-48 DKEIYIKKRKD
+48 NKEIYIKKKKD

-92 LSPKFLDMIKL
+92 LSPKFIDRIKL
-103 LVMKIICLDLK
+103 FVMKIICLDLK

-122 YKIFILNQNFIYIAI
+122 YKIFILNQNFIYVAI
-137 LSNKYNS
+137 LSSKYNS

-155 AVFINLL
+155 TVFINLL
-162 GDNIINQSYVDLTTI
+162 GDNIINQSFVDLTTI

-190 IKFSKAIDY
+190 IKFSNAIEY
-199 ILAKKETNSS
+199 ILSKKEANSS

-231 LFDYRKIIHSKEL
+231 LFDYRKIILSKEL
-244 KYKYNIRKNEDIL
+244 KYKYNIRKNEDVL
-257 NSITRLILEPIYNNN
+257 HSITQIILEPIYNNN
-272 YINKSEIYSHSL
+272 YINKSEVYSHSL
-284 ELYSTF
+284 ELFSTF

-296 GKYLKIYNGIIFV
+296 GKYLKIFNGIIFV
-309 QLYTAK
+309 QVYTEK
-315 KLSKVNNIYQ
+315 KLSKINNIYQ
-325 EYEIKEQMNIDS
+325 EYEIKDQMNLDD
-337 YYKIAS
+337 YYKITS
-343 KHSNKFVKIIEF
+343 KHSNKFLKIIEF

-395 KVVEENLINLVY
+395 KVVEDSLINLVY
-407 KRLKLNRKNEI
+407 KRLKLNRKNEV
-418 VSNNSEN
+418 VSNNTSNSKSLSE
-425 NLKSSS
+425 
-431 DKESESNNNS
+431 KESESNNNS
-441 EKNNDFDD
+441 EKNNDIEN
-449 KKDDSKIDDSS
+449 KKDDSKIDSS
-460 SSVSITSV
+460 SSISVTSV

-478 DILKEIKRKSVQL
+478 DILKEIKRRKSIQL
-491 SSFDSNF
+491 SSFDSNI
-498 FYDGNSEFSEIWNIS
+498 FYDGKSEISEIWNIS

-519 QNNYDLRSFF
+519 QNNFDLRSLF

-568 IFRGHRNSIG
+568 IFKGHRNSIG
-578 PTFNIIVNNNNNNTN
+578 PTFNIIVNNNNNNANNNAN

-599 ANRKVSMKS
+599 ASRKVSMKS
-608 LKNRRINSIVF
+608 LKNRRVNSIVIN
-619 TNKNTATITP
+619 NKNTATIAP
-629 NKMNFNRKKSSFNFN
+629 NKINFNKKKSSIMFT
-644 KAINLHK
+644 KANYLHK

-665 FYSMI
+665 FYSLI
-670 YNNPKFFKSKYQILK
+670 NNNPKFFKSKYQILK

-691 KQSYTKKS
+691 KQSFTKKS
-699 NSLIIENKRENKK
+699 NSLIIENKKDIKK
-712 EKKVKIITNEKNNNF
+712 EKKVTFKKNEKNSNI
-727 NKINSFFEDDQGIT
+727 NKINSFLEDDQGIAN
-741 KDILQEFYEDKSSIN
+741 DILQEFYEDKSSVN

>member
-1 MRYINYFYFYK
+1 
-12 ILLLKNEKNLKII
+12 
-25 KSMNASYRF
+25 MNASYRL
-34 RNFTSNMLVRNMKM
+34 RNFVSNMIVRNMQM
-48 DKEIYIKKRKD
+48 NKEIYIKKKKD

-77 NGYLLINSSISEYSK
+77 NGYLLINSSISKYSK
-92 LSPKFLDMIKL
+92 LSTKFIDRIKL
-103 LVMKIICLDLK
+103 FVMKIICLDLK

-122 YKIFILNQNFIYIAI
+122 YKIFISNQNFIYVAI
-137 LSNKYNS
+137 LSSKYNS

-155 AVFINLL
+155 TVFINLL

-190 IKFSKAIDY
+190 IKFSKAIEY

-257 NSITRLILEPIYNNN
+257 HSITQIILEPIYNNN

-284 ELYSTF
+284 ELFSTF

-296 GKYLKIYNGIIFV
+296 GKYLKIFNGIIFV

-315 KLSKVNNIYQ
+315 KLSKINNIYQ
-325 EYEIKEQMNIDS
+325 EYEIKEQMNIDD
-337 YYKIAS
+337 YYKITS
-343 KHSNKFVKIIEF
+343 KHSNKFLKIIEF
-355 FLYSYFETISDIM
+355 FFYSYFETISDIM

-395 KVVEENLINLVY
+395 KVVEDSLINLVY
-407 KRLKLNRKNEI
+407 KRLKLNRKNEVI
-418 VSNNSEN
+418 STNSEN
-425 NLKSSS
+425 SKSLSN
-431 DKESESNNNS
+431 KESESNNNS
-441 EKNNDFDD
+441 EKNDDFDN
-449 KKDDSKIDDSS
+449 KKDDSKIDSS
-460 SSVSITSV
+460 SSISVTSV
-468 SKTFLQLDTT
+468 SKTFLQLETK
-478 DILKEIKRKSVQL
+478 DILKEIKRKSIQL
-491 SSFDSNF
+491 SSFDSNI

-519 QNNYDLRSFF
+519 QNNYDLRSLF

-542 KISIIEK
+542 KLSIIEK

-568 IFRGHRNSIG
+568 IFKGHRNSIG
-578 PTFNIIVNNNNNNTN
+578 PTFNIIVNNNNNNNTN

-599 ANRKVSMKS
+599 ASRKVSMKS

-619 TNKNTATITP
+619 NNKNTANISP
-629 NKMNFNRKKSSFNFN
+629 NKINFNKKKSSFNFN
-644 KAINLHK
+644 RASYLHK

-665 FYSMI
+665 FYSLI
-670 YNNPKFFKSKYQILK
+670 NNNPKFFKSKYQILR

-699 NSLIIENKRENKK
+699 NSLIIENKKDNKK
-712 EKKVKIITNEKNNNF
+712 EKKVKLIKNEKNNNL
-727 NKINSFFEDDQGIT
+727 NKMNSFFEDDQGIT
-741 KDILQEFYEDKSSIN
+741 NDILQEFYEDKSSVN

-765 FRKLNK
+765 FKKLNK

>member
-1 MRYINYFYFYK
+1 
-12 ILLLKNEKNLKII
+12 
-25 KSMNASYRF
+25 MNASYRL
-34 RNFTSNMLVRNMKM
+34 RNFVSNMIVRNMKM
-48 DKEIYIKKRKD
+48 NKEIYIKKKKD

-92 LSPKFLDMIKL
+92 LSPKFIDRIKL
-103 LVMKIICLDLK
+103 FVMKIICLDLK

-122 YKIFILNQNFIYIAI
+122 YKIFILNQNFIYVAI
-137 LSNKYNS
+137 LSSKYNS

-155 AVFINLL
+155 TVFINLL
-162 GDNIINQSYVDLTTI
+162 GDNIINQSFVDLTTI

-190 IKFSKAIDY
+190 IKFSNAIEY
-199 ILAKKETNSS
+199 ILSKKEANSS

-231 LFDYRKIIHSKEL
+231 LFDYRKIILSKEL
-244 KYKYNIRKNEDIL
+244 KYKYNIRKNEDVL
-257 NSITRLILEPIYNNN
+257 HSITQIILEPIYNNN

-284 ELYSTF
+284 ELFSTF

-296 GKYLKIYNGIIFV
+296 GKYLKIFNGIIFV
-309 QLYTAK
+309 QVYTAK
-315 KLSKVNNIYQ
+315 KLSKINNIYQ
-325 EYEIKEQMNIDS
+325 EYEIKEQMNLDD
-337 YYKIAS
+337 YYKITS
-343 KHSNKFVKIIEF
+343 KHSNKFLKIIEF

-395 KVVEENLINLVY
+395 KVVEDSLINLVY
-407 KRLKLNRKNEI
+407 KRLKLNRKNEV
-418 VSNNSEN
+418 VSNNSSN
-425 NLKSSS
+425 SKSLSE
-431 DKESESNNNS
+431 KESESNNNS
-441 EKNNDFDD
+441 EKNNDIEN
-449 KKDDSKIDDSS
+449 KKDDSKIDSS
-460 SSVSITSV
+460 SSISVTSV

-478 DILKEIKRKSVQL
+478 DILKEIKRRKSIQL
-491 SSFDSNF
+491 SSFDSNI
-498 FYDGNSEFSEIWNIS
+498 FYDGKSEISEIWNIS

-519 QNNYDLRSFF
+519 QNNFDLRSLF

-568 IFRGHRNSIG
+568 IFKGHRNSIG
-578 PTFNIIVNNNNNNTN
+578 PTFNIIVNNNNNANNNAN

-599 ANRKVSMKS
+599 ASRKVSMKS
-608 LKNRRINSIVF
+608 LKNRRVNSIVIN
-619 TNKNTATITP
+619 NKNTATITP
-629 NKMNFNRKKSSFNFN
+629 NKINFNKKKSSIMFT
-644 KAINLHK
+644 KANYLHK

-665 FYSMI
+665 FYSLI
-670 YNNPKFFKSKYQILK
+670 NNNPKFFKSKYQILK

-699 NSLIIENKRENKK
+699 NSLIIENKKDIKK
-712 EKKVKIITNEKNNNF
+712 EKKVTFKKNEKNSNI
-727 NKINSFFEDDQGIT
+727 NKINSFLEDDQGIAN
-741 KDILQEFYEDKSSIN
+741 DILQEFYEDKSSVN

>member
-1 MRYINYFYFYK
+1 
-12 ILLLKNEKNLKII
+12 
-25 KSMNASYRF
+25 MNASYRL
-34 RNFTSNMLVRNMKM
+34 RNFVSNMIVRNMKM
-48 DKEIYIKKRKD
+48 NKEIYIKKKKD

-92 LSPKFLDMIKL
+92 LSPKFIDRIKL
-103 LVMKIICLDLK
+103 FVMKIICLDLK

-122 YKIFILNQNFIYIAI
+122 YKIFILNQNFIYVAI
-137 LSNKYNS
+137 LSSKYNS

-155 AVFINLL
+155 TVFINLL
-162 GDNIINQSYVDLTTI
+162 GDNIINQSFVDLTTI

-190 IKFSKAIDY
+190 IKFSNAIEY
-199 ILAKKETNSS
+199 ILSKKEANSS

-231 LFDYRKIIHSKEL
+231 LFDYRKIILSKEL
-244 KYKYNIRKNEDIL
+244 KYKYNIRKNEDVL
-257 NSITRLILEPIYNNN
+257 HSITQIILEPIYNNN

-284 ELYSTF
+284 ELFSTF

-296 GKYLKIYNGIIFV
+296 GKYLKIFNGIIFV
-309 QLYTAK
+309 QVYTAK
-315 KLSKVNNIYQ
+315 KLSKINNIYQ
-325 EYEIKEQMNIDS
+325 EYEIKEQMNLDD
-337 YYKIAS
+337 YYKITS
-343 KHSNKFVKIIEF
+343 KHSNKFLKIIEF

-395 KVVEENLINLVY
+395 KVVEDSLINLVY
-407 KRLKLNRKNEI
+407 KRLKLNRKNEV
-418 VSNNSEN
+418 VSNNTSNSKSLSE
-425 NLKSSS
+425 
-431 DKESESNNNS
+431 KESESNNNS
-441 EKNNDFDD
+441 EKNNDIEN
-449 KKDDSKIDDSS
+449 KKDDSKIDSS
-460 SSVSITSV
+460 SSISVTSV

-478 DILKEIKRKSVQL
+478 DILKEIKRRKSIQL
-491 SSFDSNF
+491 SSFDSNI
-498 FYDGNSEFSEIWNIS
+498 FYDGKSEISEIWNIS

-519 QNNYDLRSFF
+519 QNNFDLRSLF

-568 IFRGHRNSIG
+568 IFKGHRNSIG
-578 PTFNIIVNNNNNNTN
+578 PTFNIIVNNNNNANNNAN

-599 ANRKVSMKS
+599 ASRKVSMKS
-608 LKNRRINSIVF
+608 LKNRRVNSIVIN
-619 TNKNTATITP
+619 NKNTATITP
-629 NKMNFNRKKSSFNFN
+629 NKINFNKKKSSIMFT
-644 KAINLHK
+644 KANYLHK

-665 FYSMI
+665 FYSLI
-670 YNNPKFFKSKYQILK
+670 NNNPKFFKSKYQILK

-691 KQSYTKKS
+691 KQSFTKKS
-699 NSLIIENKRENKK
+699 NSLIIENKKDIKK
-712 EKKVKIITNEKNNNF
+712 EKKVTFKKNEKNSNI
-727 NKINSFFEDDQGIT
+727 NKINSFLEDDQGIAN
-741 KDILQEFYEDKSSIN
+741 DILQEFYEDKSSVN

>member
-1 MRYINYFYFYK
+1 
-12 ILLLKNEKNLKII
+12 
-25 KSMNASYRF
+25 MNASYRL
-34 RNFTSNMLVRNMKM
+34 RNFVSNMIVRNMKM
-48 DKEIYIKKRKD
+48 NKEIYIKKKKD

-92 LSPKFLDMIKL
+92 LSPKFIDRIKL
-103 LVMKIICLDLK
+103 FVMKIICLDLK

-122 YKIFILNQNFIYIAI
+122 YKIFILNQNFIYVAI
-137 LSNKYNS
+137 LSSKYNS

-155 AVFINLL
+155 TVFINLL
-162 GDNIINQSYVDLTTI
+162 GDNIINQSFVDLTTI

-190 IKFSKAIDY
+190 IKFSNAIEY
-199 ILAKKETNSS
+199 ILSKKEANSS

-231 LFDYRKIIHSKEL
+231 LFDYRKIILSKEL
-244 KYKYNIRKNEDIL
+244 KYKYNIRKNEDVL
-257 NSITRLILEPIYNNN
+257 HSITQIILEPIYNNN

-284 ELYSTF
+284 ELFSTF

-296 GKYLKIYNGIIFV
+296 GKYLKIFNGIIFV
-309 QLYTAK
+309 QVYTAK
-315 KLSKVNNIYQ
+315 KLSKINNIYQ
-325 EYEIKEQMNIDS
+325 EYEIKDQMNLDD
-337 YYKIAS
+337 YYKITS
-343 KHSNKFVKIIEF
+343 KHSNKFLKIIEF

-395 KVVEENLINLVY
+395 KVVEDSLINLVY
-407 KRLKLNRKNEI
+407 KRLKLNRKNE
-418 VSNNSEN
+418 VVLNNTSNSKSLSE
-425 NLKSSS
+425 
-431 DKESESNNNS
+431 KESESNNNS
-441 EKNNDFDD
+441 EKNNDIEN
-449 KKDDSKIDDSS
+449 KKDDSKIDSS
-460 SSVSITSV
+460 SSISVTSV

-478 DILKEIKRKSVQL
+478 DILKEIKRRKSIQL
-491 SSFDSNF
+491 SSFDSNI
-498 FYDGNSEFSEIWNIS
+498 FYDGKSEISEIWNIS

-519 QNNYDLRSFF
+519 QNNFDLRSLF

-568 IFRGHRNSIG
+568 IFKGHRNSIG
-578 PTFNIIVNNNNNNTN
+578 PTFNIIVNNNNNSNNNAN

-599 ANRKVSMKS
+599 ASRKVSMKS
-608 LKNRRINSIVF
+608 LKNRRVNSIVIN
-619 TNKNTATITP
+619 NKNTATIAP
-629 NKMNFNRKKSSFNFN
+629 NKINFN
-644 KAINLHK
+644 KKRSSIMFTKANYLHK

-665 FYSMI
+665 FYSLI
-670 YNNPKFFKSKYQILK
+670 NNNPKFFKSKYQILK

-699 NSLIIENKRENKK
+699 NSLIIENKKDIKK
-712 EKKVKIITNEKNNNF
+712 EKKVTFKKNEKNSNI
-727 NKINSFFEDDQGIT
+727 NKINSFLEDDQGIT
-741 KDILQEFYEDKSSIN
+741 NDILQEFYEDKSSVN

>member
-1 MRYINYFYFYK
+1 
-12 ILLLKNEKNLKII
+12 
-25 KSMNASYRF
+25 MNASYRL
-34 RNFTSNMLVRNMKM
+34 RNFVSNMIVRNMKM
-48 DKEIYIKKRKD
+48 NKEIYIKKKKD

-92 LSPKFLDMIKL
+92 LSPKFIDRIKL
-103 LVMKIICLDLK
+103 FVMKIICLDLK

-122 YKIFILNQNFIYIAI
+122 YKIFILNQNFIYVAI
-137 LSNKYNS
+137 LSSKYNS

-155 AVFINLL
+155 TVFINLL
-162 GDNIINQSYVDLTTI
+162 GDNIINQSFVDLTTI

-190 IKFSKAIDY
+190 IKFSNAIEY
-199 ILAKKETNSS
+199 ILSKKEANSS

-231 LFDYRKIIHSKEL
+231 LFDYRKIILSKEL
-244 KYKYNIRKNEDIL
+244 KYKYNIRKNEDVL
-257 NSITRLILEPIYNNN
+257 HSITQIILEPIYNNN

-284 ELYSTF
+284 ELFSTF

-296 GKYLKIYNGIIFV
+296 GKYLKIFNGIIFV
-309 QLYTAK
+309 QVYTAK
-315 KLSKVNNIYQ
+315 KLSKINNIYQ
-325 EYEIKEQMNIDS
+325 EYEIKEQMNLDD
-337 YYKIAS
+337 YYKITS
-343 KHSNKFVKIIEF
+343 KHSNKFLKIIEF

-395 KVVEENLINLVY
+395 KVVEDSLINLVY
-407 KRLKLNRKNEI
+407 KRLKLNRKNEV
-418 VSNNSEN
+418 VSNNTSNSKSLSE
-425 NLKSSS
+425 
-431 DKESESNNNS
+431 KESESNNNS
-441 EKNNDFDD
+441 EKNNDIEN
-449 KKDDSKIDDSS
+449 KKDDSKIDSS
-460 SSVSITSV
+460 SSISVTSV

-478 DILKEIKRKSVQL
+478 DILKEIKRRKSIQL
-491 SSFDSNF
+491 SSFDSNI
-498 FYDGNSEFSEIWNIS
+498 FYDGKSEISEIWNIS

-519 QNNYDLRSFF
+519 QNNFDLRSLF

-568 IFRGHRNSIG
+568 IFKGHRNSIG
-578 PTFNIIVNNNNNNTN
+578 PTFNIIVNNNNNANNNAN

-599 ANRKVSMKS
+599 ASRKVSMKS
-608 LKNRRINSIVF
+608 LKNRRVNSIVIN
-619 TNKNTATITP
+619 NKNTATIAP
-629 NKMNFNRKKSSFNFN
+629 NKINFNKKKSSIMFT
-644 KAINLHK
+644 KANYLHK

-665 FYSMI
+665 FYSLI
-670 YNNPKFFKSKYQILK
+670 NNNPKFFKSKYQILK

-699 NSLIIENKRENKK
+699 NSLIIENKKDIKK
-712 EKKVKIITNEKNNNF
+712 EKKVTFKKNEKNSNI
-727 NKINSFFEDDQGIT
+727 NKINSFLEDDQGIT
-741 KDILQEFYEDKSSIN
+741 NDILQEFYEDKSSVN

>member
-1 MRYINYFYFYK
+1 
-12 ILLLKNEKNLKII
+12 
-25 KSMNASYRF
+25 MNASYRL
-34 RNFTSNMLVRNMKM
+34 RNFVSNMIVRNMKM
-48 DKEIYIKKRKD
+48 NKEIYIKKKKD

-92 LSPKFLDMIKL
+92 LSPKFIDRIKL
-103 LVMKIICLDLK
+103 FVMKIICLDLK

-122 YKIFILNQNFIYIAI
+122 YKIFILNQNFIYVVI
-137 LSNKYNS
+137 LSSKYNS

-155 AVFINLL
+155 TVFINLL
-162 GDNIINQSYVDLTTI
+162 GDNIINQSFVDLTTI

-190 IKFSKAIDY
+190 IKFSNAIEY
-199 ILAKKETNSS
+199 ILSKKEANSS

-231 LFDYRKIIHSKEL
+231 LFDYRKIILSKEL
-244 KYKYNIRKNEDIL
+244 KYKYNIRKNEDVL
-257 NSITRLILEPIYNNN
+257 HSITQIILEPIYNNN

-284 ELYSTF
+284 ELFSTF

-296 GKYLKIYNGIIFV
+296 GKYLKIFNGIIFV
-309 QLYTAK
+309 QVYTAK
-315 KLSKVNNIYQ
+315 KLSKINNIYQ
-325 EYEIKEQMNIDS
+325 EYEIKEQMNLDD
-337 YYKIAS
+337 YYKITS
-343 KHSNKFVKIIEF
+343 KHSNKFLKIIEF

-395 KVVEENLINLVY
+395 KVVEDSLINLVY
-407 KRLKLNRKNEI
+407 KRLKLNRKNEV
-418 VSNNSEN
+418 VSNNTSNSKSLSE
-425 NLKSSS
+425 
-431 DKESESNNNS
+431 KESESNNNS
-441 EKNNDFDD
+441 EKNNDIEN
-449 KKDDSKIDDSS
+449 KKDDSKIDSS
-460 SSVSITSV
+460 SSISVTSV

-478 DILKEIKRKSVQL
+478 DILKEIKRRKSIQL
-491 SSFDSNF
+491 SSFDSNI

-519 QNNYDLRSFF
+519 QNNYDLRSLF

-568 IFRGHRNSIG
+568 IFKGHRNSIG
-578 PTFNIIVNNNNNNTN
+578 PTFNIIVNNNNNNANNNAN

-599 ANRKVSMKS
+599 ASRKVSMKS
-608 LKNRRINSIVF
+608 LKNRRVNSIVIN
-619 TNKNTATITP
+619 NKNTATIAP
-629 NKMNFNRKKSSFNFN
+629 NKINFNKKKSSIMFT
-644 KAINLHK
+644 KANYLHK

-665 FYSMI
+665 FYSLI
-670 YNNPKFFKSKYQILK
+670 NNNPKFFKSKYQILK

-691 KQSYTKKS
+691 KQSFTKKS
-699 NSLIIENKRENKK
+699 NSLIIENKKDIKK
-712 EKKVKIITNEKNNNF
+712 EKKVTFKKNEKNSNI
-727 NKINSFFEDDQGIT
+727 NKINSFLEDDQGIAN
-741 KDILQEFYEDKSSIN
+741 DILQEFYEDKSSVN